1 MYSLFSVLRFLV
13 TLVFLCVFSAG
24 ISSFSLIA
32 QTTASSDLS
41 ARISEIEI
49 KGTSEL
55 ESSQIMFLIES
66 QVGNTLDRRTIRKDI
81 HSIYQMK
88 LFEDVRAEVEE
99 QDTAASGAKGYL
111 LRYVVEERPRLSE
124 VKLEGVLLVER
135 TEIEEKMTLLQYD
148 PYDPE
153 KIAVNEQIILEH
165 YRSEG
170 YPRVRVNSRIETV
183 DTDLEN
189 EGEKFRVVFELDEK
203 PRVYLTD
210 IYVSGTKFYSE
221 LDIKRFIMSSEIDC
235 VSWANQSGLFREEMI
250 NQDLSLITQHYLKKG
265 YIKVFVDKPEVTLI
279 HNPDYS
285 RVDVRLNIYEGDQYF
300 TGNIEVSG
308 DILGEKEKLI
318 EDLLLEEGEIYNP
331 YFQNRDRSGIS
342 EKYHERG
349 YAFVRVIPETKIDE
363 DTKTVDVTFRIVKGE
378 KAYIGRLE
386 IAGNVETRDHV
397 IRREFELQED
407 ELFNGKKL
415 LLSQQNINRLGF
427 FQSGVVLE
435 RSARDQEDNML
446 DILTRLKETQTG
458 TFQAQMGYS
467 DFSGFSGGV
476 TLSKGNLLGTG
487 RTLRLSAQFAEQ
499 SVQQK
504 FDTTLIDPRLFD
516 SQVSGSIFA
525 STSKVQDSTELER
538 GIIIENNY
546 GFSLGMPMY
555 FRDLRFGTQISALD
569 RIFSASGGGDLYKR
583 SVSPSLTYSSVNHPV
598 FPSAGIKT
606 SIRMIQTGTPFG
618 GNIQLR
624 EYRFQYQQ
632 FWALNTD
639 NTFIL
644 MAKGRLGL
652 LQKQG
657 SSPIPSEDRYR
668 LGGIDSIRGH
678 YYYNISGPYG
688 PSEQRNN
695 IAYRVFTDELGYQ
708 QTKTYDSRTEGLN
721 TDELL
726 ELKSGGISERVF
738 NLELLFPLSQDEN
751 SFVRGLLFLDAG
763 NVNAESRQYQ
773 LLGETEPKFFDL
785 RKSAGMGVRVITP
798 MGVLRF
804 EYGSKLDKRPS
815 ETPDRFEFTVSGL
828 F

>member
-1 MYSLFSVLRFLV
+1 MFTLSSVPRILV
-13 TLVFLCVFSAG
+13 TLVFLGVYSLSVFSH
-24 ISSFSLIA
+24 STSA
-32 QTTASSDLS
+32 QTTGSAGLS
-41 ARISEIEI
+41 ASIAEIEI

-66 QVGNTLDRRTIRKDI
+66 QVGDILDRKIIRRDI
-81 HSIYQMK
+81 HAIYKMK
-88 LFEDVRAEVEE
+88 LFEDVQAEVEE
-99 QDTAASGAKGYL
+99 LDEGESGKKSYL
-111 LRYVVEERPRLSE
+111 LRYLVKERPRLAE
-124 VKLEGVLLVER
+124 VKLKGVLLVER
-135 TEIEEKMTLLQYD
+135 TVIEEKMTLLQYD

-153 KIAVNEQIILEH
+153 KIALNEQIILEH

-170 YPRVRVNSRIETV
+170 YPRVSVNSIIETV
-183 DTDLEN
+183 EADAEN
-189 EGEKFRVVFELDEK
+189 AGERFRVIFEMNEA

-210 IYVSGTKFYSE
+210 IYVSGTKYYSE
-221 LDIKRFIMSSEIDC
+221 LEIKRFIMSSEIDC

-250 NQDLSLITQHYLKKG
+250 NQDLSVITQHYLKKG

-285 RVDVRLNIYEGDQYF
+285 RVDVRLNITEGDQYF
-300 TGNIEVSG
+300 IGKIEVSG
-308 DILGEKEKLI
+308 DVLGDQEILK

-331 YFQNRDRSGIS
+331 FLQNRDRSGIS
-342 EKYHERG
+342 EIYHEQG
-349 YAFVRVIPETKIDE
+349 YAFVRVIPETVINEETKI
-363 DTKTVDVTFRIVKGE
+363 VDVNFRVVKGE

-397 IRREFELQED
+397 IRREFEVQEE

-415 LLSQQNINRLGF
+415 LRSQQNINRLGF

-435 RSARDQEDNML
+435 RSPRDQENNML
-446 DILTRLKETQTG
+446 DILARLKETQTG

-476 TLSKGNLLGTG
+476 TISKGNLLGTG
-487 RTLRLSAQFAEQ
+487 RTLRFSAQFAEQ

-504 FDTTLIDPRLFD
+504 FDATLIDPRLFD
-516 SQVSGSIFA
+516 SQVSGSIF
-525 STSKVQDSTELER
+525 SSRSKLGDSTEFER
-538 GIIIENNY
+538 GIITENNY
-546 GFSLGMPMY
+546 GFSLGMPLY

-569 RIFSASGGGDLYKR
+569 RLFSGSDTDLFKR
-583 SVSPSLTYSSVNHPV
+583 SVSPSLTYNTVNHPV

-618 GNIQLR
+618 GNIRLR
-624 EYRFQYQQ
+624 EYQLQYQQ

-652 LQKQG
+652 LQEQG

-668 LGGIDSIRGH
+668 LGGIDSVRGH

-688 PSEQRNN
+688 SSEQRNN
-695 IAYRVFTDELGYQ
+695 IAYRVITDELGYQ
-708 QTKTYDSRTEGLN
+708 QTKTYDSRTVGLN
-721 TDELL
+721 SSELQ

-751 SFVRGLLFLDAG
+751 SFVRGVLFMDAG

-773 LLGETEPKFFDL
+773 LLDETEPEFFDM
-785 RKSAGMGVRVITP
+785 RKSAGFGVRVITP

>member
-1 MYSLFSVLRFLV
+1 MYNLSSVPRILV
-13 TLVFLCVFSAG
+13 TLVFLGVLSLSIFSRFTSAKTTGSAG
-24 ISSFSLIA
+24 LSTSIA
-32 QTTASSDLS
+32 
-41 ARISEIEI
+41 EIEI

-66 QVGNTLDRRTIRKDI
+66 QVGNALDRKIIRRDI
-81 HSIYQMK
+81 HAIYKMK
-88 LFEDVRAEVEE
+88 LFEDVQVEVEE
-99 QDTAASGAKGYL
+99 LDEGESGKKSYL
-111 LRYVVEERPRLSE
+111 LRYLVKERPRLAE
-124 VKLEGVLLVER
+124 VKLKGVLLVER

-153 KIAVNEQIILEH
+153 KIALNEQIILEH

-170 YPRVRVNSRIETV
+170 YPRVSVNSIIETV
-183 DTDLEN
+183 DADAEN
-189 EGEKFRVVFELDEK
+189 AGERFRVIFEMNEA

-210 IYVSGTKFYSE
+210 IYVSGTKYYSE

-250 NQDLSLITQHYLKKG
+250 NQDLSVITQHYLKKG

-285 RVDVRLNIYEGDQYF
+285 RVDVRLNISEGDQYF
-300 TGNIEVSG
+300 IGKIEVSG
-308 DILGEKEKLI
+308 DVLGDQEILK

-331 YFQNRDRSGIS
+331 FLQNRDRSGIS
-342 EKYHERG
+342 EIYHEQG
-349 YAFVRVIPETKIDE
+349 YAFVRVIPETVINEKTKI
-363 DTKTVDVTFRIVKGE
+363 VDVTFRVVKGE

-397 IRREFELQED
+397 IRREFEVQEE

-415 LLSQQNINRLGF
+415 LRSQQNINRLGF

-435 RSARDQEDNML
+435 RSPRDQENNML
-446 DILTRLKETQTG
+446 DILARLKETQTG
-458 TFQAQMGYS
+458 TFQAQLGYS

-476 TLSKGNLLGTG
+476 TISKGNLLGTG
-487 RTLRLSAQFAEQ
+487 RTLRFSAQFAEQ

-504 FDTTLIDPRLFD
+504 FDATLIDPRLFD
-516 SQVSGSIFA
+516 SQVSGSIF
-525 STSKVQDSTELER
+525 SSRSKLEDSTELER
-538 GIIIENNY
+538 GIITENNY
-546 GFSLGMPMY
+546 GFSLGMPLY
-555 FRDLRFGTQISALD
+555 FRDLRFSTQISALD
-569 RIFSASGGGDLYKR
+569 RLFSVSDTDLFKR
-583 SVSPSLTYSSVNHPV
+583 SVSPSLTYNTVNHPV

-618 GNIQLR
+618 GNIRLR
-624 EYRFQYQQ
+624 EYQLQYQQ
-632 FWALNTD
+632 FWALNKD

-652 LQKQG
+652 LQEQG

-668 LGGIDSIRGH
+668 LGGIDSVRGH
-678 YYYNISGPYG
+678 NYFNISGPYG
-688 PSEQRNN
+688 SIEQRNN
-695 IAYRVFTDELGYQ
+695 IAYRVITDELGYQ
-708 QTKTYDSRTEGLN
+708 QTKTYDSRTVGLN
-721 TDELL
+721 SSELQ
-726 ELKSGGISERVF
+726 ELKSGGISERLF

-751 SFVRGLLFLDAG
+751 SFVRGVLFMDAG

-773 LLGETEPKFFDL
+773 LLGETEPEFFDL
-785 RKSAGMGVRVITP
+785 RKSAGFGVRVITP

-804 EYGSKLDKRPS
+804 EHGSKLDKRPS

>member
-1 MYSLFSVLRFLV
+1 M
-13 TLVFLCVFSAG
+13 SA
-24 ISSFSLIA
+24 SIA
-32 QTTASSDLS
+32 
-41 ARISEIEI
+41 EIEI

-66 QVGNTLDRRTIRKDI
+66 QVGDILDRKIIRRDI
-81 HSIYQMK
+81 HAIYKMK
-88 LFEDVRAEVEE
+88 LFEDVQAEVEE
-99 QDTAASGAKGYL
+99 LNEGESGIKSYL
-111 LRYVVEERPRLSE
+111 LRYLVKERPRLAE
-124 VKLEGVLLVER
+124 VKLKGVLLVER
-135 TEIEEKMTLLQYD
+135 TVIEEQMTLLQYD

-153 KIAVNEQIILEH
+153 KIELNEQIILEH

-170 YPRVRVNSRIETV
+170 YPRVSVNSIIETV
-183 DTDLEN
+183 EADADN
-189 EGEKFRVVFELDEK
+189 AGERFRVIFEMNEA

-210 IYVSGTKFYSE
+210 IYVSGTKYYSE
-221 LDIKRFIMSSEIDC
+221 LEIKRFILSSEIDC

-250 NQDLSLITQHYLKKG
+250 NQDLSVITQHYLKKG

-285 RVDVRLNIYEGDQYF
+285 RVDVRLDITEGDQYF
-300 TGNIEVSG
+300 IGKIKVSG
-308 DILGEKEKLI
+308 DVLGDQEMLK

-331 YFQNRDRSGIS
+331 FLQNRDRSGIS
-342 EKYHERG
+342 EIYHEQG
-349 YAFVRVIPETKIDE
+349 YAFVRVIPETVINEETKI
-363 DTKTVDVTFRIVKGE
+363 VDVTFRVVKGE

-397 IRREFELQED
+397 IRREFEVQEE

-415 LLSQQNINRLGF
+415 LRSQQNINRLGF
-427 FQSGVVLE
+427 FQSGVLLE
-435 RSARDQEDNML
+435 RSPRDQENNML
-446 DILTRLKETQTG
+446 DILARLKETQTG
-458 TFQAQMGYS
+458 TFQAQLGYS

-476 TLSKGNLLGTG
+476 TISKGNLLGTG
-487 RTLRLSAQFAEQ
+487 RTLRFSAQFAEQ

-504 FDTTLIDPRLFD
+504 FDATLIDPRLFD
-516 SQVSGSIFA
+516 SQVSGSIF
-525 STSKVQDSTELER
+525 TSRSKLGDSTEFER
-538 GIIIENNY
+538 GIITENNY
-546 GFSLGMPMY
+546 GFSLGMPLY

-569 RIFSASGGGDLYKR
+569 RLFSASDTDLFKR
-583 SVSPSLTYSSVNHPV
+583 SVSPSLTYNTVNHPV

-618 GNIQLR
+618 GNIRLR
-624 EYRFQYQQ
+624 EYQLQYQQ

-652 LQKQG
+652 LQEQG

-668 LGGIDSIRGH
+668 LGGIDSVRGH
-678 YYYNISGPYG
+678 NYFNISGPYG
-688 PSEQRNN
+688 SIEQRNN
-695 IAYRVFTDELGYQ
+695 IAYRVITDELGYQ
-708 QTKTYDSRTEGLN
+708 QTKTYDSRTVGLN
-721 TDELL
+721 SSELQ

-751 SFVRGLLFLDAG
+751 SFVRGVLFMDAG

-773 LLGETEPKFFDL
+773 LLDETEPEFFDM
-785 RKSAGMGVRVITP
+785 RKSAGFGVRVITP

-804 EYGSKLDKRPS
+804 EHGSKLDKRPS

>member
-1 MYSLFSVLRFLV
+1 
-13 TLVFLCVFSAG
+13 
-24 ISSFSLIA
+24 
-32 QTTASSDLS
+32 
-41 ARISEIEI
+41 
-49 KGTSEL
+49 
-55 ESSQIMFLIES
+55 
-66 QVGNTLDRRTIRKDI
+66 KDI

-632 FWALNTD
+632 FWALNMD

-773 LLGETEPKFFDL
+773 QLGETEPKFFDL

>member
-1 MYSLFSVLRFLV
+1 MYTLSSVPRILV
-13 TLVFLCVFSAG
+13 TLVFLGVLSLSVFSRFT
-24 ISSFSLIA
+24 SA
-32 QTTASSDLS
+32 QTTGSAGLS
-41 ARISEIEI
+41 ARIAEIEI

-66 QVGNTLDRRTIRKDI
+66 QVGNVLDRKIIRRDI
-81 HSIYQMK
+81 HAIYKMK
-88 LFEDVRAEVEE
+88 LFEDVQAEVEE
-99 QDTAASGAKGYL
+99 LDEGESGEKSYL
-111 LRYVVEERPRLSE
+111 LRYLVKERPRLAE
-124 VKLEGVLLVER
+124 VKLKGVLLVER
-135 TEIEEKMTLLQYD
+135 TVIEENMTLLQYD

-153 KIAVNEQIILEH
+153 KIALNEQIILEH

-170 YPRVRVNSRIETV
+170 YPRVSVNSIIETV
-183 DTDLEN
+183 EADAEN
-189 EGEKFRVVFELDEK
+189 AGERFRVIFEMNEA

-210 IYVSGTKFYSE
+210 IYVSGTKYYSE
-221 LDIKRFIMSSEIDC
+221 LEIKRFIMSSEIDC

-250 NQDLSLITQHYLKKG
+250 NQDLSVITQHYLKKG

-285 RVDVRLNIYEGDQYF
+285 RVDVRLNISEGDQYF
-300 TGNIEVSG
+300 IGKIEVSG
-308 DILGEKEKLI
+308 DVLGDQEMLK

-331 YFQNRDRSGIS
+331 FLQNRDRSGIS
-342 EKYHERG
+342 EIYHEQG
-349 YAFVRVIPETKIDE
+349 YAFVRVIPETVINEETKI
-363 DTKTVDVTFRIVKGE
+363 VDVNFRVVKGE

-397 IRREFELQED
+397 IRREFEVQEG

-415 LLSQQNINRLGF
+415 LRSQQNINRLGF
-427 FQSGVVLE
+427 FQSGVLLE
-435 RSARDQEDNML
+435 RSPRDQENNML
-446 DILTRLKETQTG
+446 DILARLKETQTG
-458 TFQAQMGYS
+458 TFQAQLGYS

-476 TLSKGNLLGTG
+476 TISKGNLLGTG
-487 RTLRLSAQFAEQ
+487 RTLRFSAQFAEQ

-504 FDTTLIDPRLFD
+504 FDATLIDPRLFD
-516 SQVSGSIFA
+516 SQVSGSIF
-525 STSKVQDSTELER
+525 TSRSKLGDSTEFER
-538 GIIIENNY
+538 GIITENNY
-546 GFSLGMPMY
+546 GFSLGMPLY

-569 RIFSASGGGDLYKR
+569 RLFSGSDTDLFKR
-583 SVSPSLTYSSVNHPV
+583 SVSPSLTYNTVNHPV

-618 GNIQLR
+618 GNIRLR
-624 EYRFQYQQ
+624 EYQLQYQQ

-652 LQKQG
+652 LQEQG

-668 LGGIDSIRGH
+668 LGGIDSVRGH
-678 YYYNISGPYG
+678 NYYNISGPYG
-688 PSEQRNN
+688 SSEQRNN
-695 IAYRVFTDELGYQ
+695 IAYRVITDELGYQ
-708 QTKTYDSRTEGLN
+708 QTKTYDSRTVGLN
-721 TDELL
+721 SSELQ

-751 SFVRGLLFLDAG
+751 SFVRGVLFMDAG

-773 LLGETEPKFFDL
+773 LLDETEPEFFDL
-785 RKSAGMGVRVITP
+785 RKSAGFGVRVITP

>member
-1 MYSLFSVLRFLV
+1 
-13 TLVFLCVFSAG
+13 
-24 ISSFSLIA
+24 
-32 QTTASSDLS
+32 
-41 ARISEIEI
+41 
-49 KGTSEL
+49 
-55 ESSQIMFLIES
+55 
-66 QVGNTLDRRTIRKDI
+66 
-81 HSIYQMK
+81 
-88 LFEDVRAEVEE
+88 
-99 QDTAASGAKGYL
+99 
-111 LRYVVEERPRLSE
+111 
-124 VKLEGVLLVER
+124 
-135 TEIEEKMTLLQYD
+135 
-148 PYDPE
+148 
-153 KIAVNEQIILEH
+153 
-165 YRSEG
+165 
-170 YPRVRVNSRIETV
+170 
-183 DTDLEN
+183 
-189 EGEKFRVVFELDEK
+189 
-203 PRVYLTD
+203 
-210 IYVSGTKFYSE
+210 
-221 LDIKRFIMSSEIDC
+221 
-235 VSWANQSGLFREEMI
+235 
-250 NQDLSLITQHYLKKG
+250 
-265 YIKVFVDKPEVTLI
+265 
-279 HNPDYS
+279 
-285 RVDVRLNIYEGDQYF
+285 
-300 TGNIEVSG
+300 
-308 DILGEKEKLI
+308 
-318 EDLLLEEGEIYNP
+318 
-331 YFQNRDRSGIS
+331 
-342 EKYHERG
+342 
-349 YAFVRVIPETKIDE
+349 
-363 DTKTVDVTFRIVKGE
+363 
-378 KAYIGRLE
+378 
-386 IAGNVETRDHV
+386 
-397 IRREFELQED
+397 
-407 ELFNGKKL
+407 
-415 LLSQQNINRLGF
+415 
-427 FQSGVVLE
+427 VLE

-763 NVNAESRQYQ
+763 NMNAESRQYQ

>member
-1 MYSLFSVLRFLV
+1 MYTLSSVPRILV
-13 TLVFLCVFSAG
+13 TLVFLGVLSLSVFSRFT
-24 ISSFSLIA
+24 SA
-32 QTTASSDLS
+32 QTTGSAGLS
-41 ARISEIEI
+41 ASIAEIEI

-66 QVGNTLDRRTIRKDI
+66 QVGNVLDRKIIRRDI
-81 HSIYQMK
+81 HAIYKMK
-88 LFEDVRAEVEE
+88 LFEDVQAEVEE
-99 QDTAASGAKGYL
+99 LDEGESGEKSYL
-111 LRYVVEERPRLSE
+111 LRYLVKERPRLAE
-124 VKLEGVLLVER
+124 VKLKGVLLVER

-153 KIAVNEQIILEH
+153 KIALNEQIILEH

-170 YPRVRVNSRIETV
+170 YPRVSVNSIIETV
-183 DTDLEN
+183 EADAEN
-189 EGEKFRVVFELDEK
+189 AGERFRVIFEMNEA

-210 IYVSGTKFYSE
+210 IYVSGTKYYSE
-221 LDIKRFIMSSEIDC
+221 LEIKRFIMSSEIDC

-250 NQDLSLITQHYLKKG
+250 NQDLSVITQHYLKKG

-285 RVDVRLNIYEGDQYF
+285 RVDVRLNISEGDQYF
-300 TGNIEVSG
+300 IGKIDVSG
-308 DILGEKEKLI
+308 DVLGDQEILK

-331 YFQNRDRSGIS
+331 FLQNRDRSGIS
-342 EKYHERG
+342 EIYHEQG
-349 YAFVRVIPETKIDE
+349 YAFVRVIPETVINEETKI
-363 DTKTVDVTFRIVKGE
+363 VDVNFRVVKGE

-397 IRREFELQED
+397 IRREFEVQEE

-415 LLSQQNINRLGF
+415 LRSQQNINRLGF

-435 RSARDQEDNML
+435 RSPRDQENNML
-446 DILTRLKETQTG
+446 DILARLKETQTG
-458 TFQAQMGYS
+458 TFQAQLGYS

-476 TLSKGNLLGTG
+476 TISKGNLLGTG
-487 RTLRLSAQFAEQ
+487 RTLRFSAQFAEQ

-504 FDTTLIDPRLFD
+504 FDATLIDPRLFD
-516 SQVSGSIFA
+516 SQVSGSIF
-525 STSKVQDSTELER
+525 TSRSKLGDSTEFER
-538 GIIIENNY
+538 GIITENNY
-546 GFSLGMPMY
+546 GFSLGMPLY

-569 RIFSASGGGDLYKR
+569 RLFSASDADLFKR
-583 SVSPSLTYSSVNHPV
+583 SVSPSLTYNTVNHPV

-618 GNIQLR
+618 GNIRLR
-624 EYRFQYQQ
+624 EYQLQYQQ

-652 LQKQG
+652 LQEQG

-678 YYYNISGPYG
+678 NYYNISGPYG
-688 PSEQRNN
+688 SSEQRNN
-695 IAYRVFTDELGYQ
+695 IAYRVITDELGYQ
-708 QTKTYDSRTEGLN
+708 QTKTYDSRTVGLN
-721 TDELL
+721 SSELQ

-751 SFVRGLLFLDAG
+751 SFVRGVLFMDAG

-773 LLGETEPKFFDL
+773 LLDETEPEFFDL
-785 RKSAGMGVRVITP
+785 RKSAGFGVRVITP

>member
-66 QVGNTLDRRTIRKDI
+66 QVGDTLDRKTIRKDI

-318 EDLLLEEGEIYNP
+318 DDLLLEEGEIYNP

-435 RSARDQEDNML
+435 RTARDQEDNML

-569 RIFSASGGGDLYKR
+569 RIFSASGGDLYKR

-632 FWALNTD
+632 FWALNMD

-763 NVNAESRQYQ
+763 NMNAESRQYQ

>member
-1 MYSLFSVLRFLV
+1 MYTLSSVFRILV
-13 TLVFLCVFSAG
+13 TFVFLSVFF
-24 ISSFSLIA
+24 SSFVPLSTIA
-32 QTTASSDLS
+32 QTTGSAGLS
-41 ARISEIEI
+41 ARIAEIEI
-49 KGTSEL
+49 KGTTEL

-66 QVGNTLDRRTIRKDI
+66 QVGDVLDRKIIRRDI
-81 HSIYQMK
+81 HTIYKMK
-88 LFEDVRAEVEE
+88 LYEDVQAEVKELDE
-99 QDTAASGAKGYL
+99 SETGEKGYL
-111 LRYVVEERPRLSE
+111 LRYRVMERPRLVE

-135 TEIEEKMTLLQYD
+135 TEIEEKMTLLQFD

-153 KIAVNEQIILEH
+153 KIALNEQIILEH

-170 YPRVRVNSRIETV
+170 YPRVRVNSIIEAVEV
-183 DTDLEN
+183 DPQN
-189 EGEKFRVVFELDEK
+189 PGERFRVVFEMDET

-210 IYVSGTKFYSE
+210 IYVSGTKYYSE
-221 LDIKRFIMSSEIDC
+221 LDIKRFILSSEIDC

-250 NQDLSLITQHYLKKG
+250 NQDLSMITQHYLRKG
-265 YIKVFVDKPEVTLI
+265 YIKVFIDKPEVTLI

-285 RVDVRLNIYEGDQYF
+285 RVDVRMNITEGDQYY
-300 TGNIEVSG
+300 TGQIELSG
-308 DILGEKEKLI
+308 GVLGEAEKLK
-318 EDLLLEEGEIYNP
+318 ENLLLEEGEIYNP
-331 YFQNRDRSGIS
+331 FLQNRDRSGIS
-342 EKYHERG
+342 EIYHEQG
-349 YAFVRVIPETKIDE
+349 YAFVRVISETVIDEETK
-363 DTKTVDVTFRIVKGE
+363 KVDVTFRIVKGE

-397 IRREFELQED
+397 IRREFEVQED

-415 LLSQQNINRLGF
+415 LQSQQNMSRLGF

-435 RSARDQEDNML
+435 RSPREQENNVL
-446 DILTRLKETQTG
+446 DILARLKETQTG

-476 TLSKGNLLGTG
+476 TISKGNLLGTG
-487 RTLRLSAQFAEQ
+487 RTLRFSAQFAEQ

-504 FDTTLIDPRLFD
+504 FDATLIDPRLFD
-516 SQVSGSIFA
+516 SQVSGSIF
-525 STSKVQDSTELER
+525 SSRSKIQDSTEFER
-538 GIIIENNY
+538 GVITENNY
-546 GFSLGMPMY
+546 GFSLGMPLY

-569 RIFSASGGGDLYKR
+569 RLFSDSDTDLFKR
-583 SVSPSLTYSSVNHPV
+583 SVSPSLTYNTVNHPV

-624 EYRFQYQQ
+624 EYQFQYQQ
-632 FWALNTD
+632 FWALNMD

-652 LQKQG
+652 LQEQG

-668 LGGIDSIRGH
+668 LGGIDSVRGH

-688 PSEQRNN
+688 SSEQRNN
-695 IAYRVFTDELGYQ
+695 VAYRVITDELGYQ
-708 QTKTYDSRTEGLN
+708 QTKTYDSRTVGLN
-721 TDELL
+721 SSELQ

-763 NVNAESRQYQ
+763 NVNVESRQYQ
-773 LLGETEPKFFDL
+773 LLGETEPGFFDL
-785 RKSAGMGVRVITP
+785 RKSGGLGVRVITP

>member
-1 MYSLFSVLRFLV
+1 MYTLSSVPRILV
-13 TLVFLCVFSAG
+13 TLVFLAVLSLSVFSRFT
-24 ISSFSLIA
+24 SA
-32 QTTASSDLS
+32 QTTGSAGLS
-41 ARISEIEI
+41 ASIAEIEI

-66 QVGNTLDRRTIRKDI
+66 QVGDVLDRKIIRRDI
-81 HSIYQMK
+81 HAIYKMK
-88 LFEDVRAEVEE
+88 LFEDVQAEVEE
-99 QDTAASGAKGYL
+99 LDEGESGKKSYL
-111 LRYVVEERPRLSE
+111 LRYLVKERPRLAE
-124 VKLEGVLLVER
+124 VKLKGVLLVER
-135 TEIEEKMTLLQYD
+135 TVIEEQMTLLQYD

-153 KIAVNEQIILEH
+153 KIALNEQIILEH

-170 YPRVRVNSRIETV
+170 YPRVSVNSIIETV
-183 DTDLEN
+183 EADADN
-189 EGEKFRVVFELDEK
+189 AGERFRVVFEMNEA

-210 IYVSGTKFYSE
+210 IYVSGTKYYSE
-221 LDIKRFIMSSEIDC
+221 LEIKRFILSSEIDC

-250 NQDLSLITQHYLKKG
+250 NQDLSVITQHYLKKG

-285 RVDVRLNIYEGDQYF
+285 RVDVRLNITEGDQYF
-300 TGNIEVSG
+300 IGKIEVSG
-308 DILGEKEKLI
+308 DVLGDQEILK

-331 YFQNRDRSGIS
+331 FLQNRDRSGIS
-342 EKYHERG
+342 EIYHEQG
-349 YAFVRVIPETKIDE
+349 YAFVRVIPETVINEETKI
-363 DTKTVDVTFRIVKGE
+363 VDVTFRVVKGE

-397 IRREFELQED
+397 IRREFEVQEE

-415 LLSQQNINRLGF
+415 LRSQQNINRLGF
-427 FQSGVVLE
+427 FQSGVLLE
-435 RSARDQEDNML
+435 RSPRDQENNML
-446 DILTRLKETQTG
+446 DILARLKETQTG

-476 TLSKGNLLGTG
+476 TISKGNLLGTG
-487 RTLRLSAQFAEQ
+487 RTLRFSAQFAEQ

-504 FDTTLIDPRLFD
+504 FDATLIDPRLFD
-516 SQVSGSIFA
+516 SQVSGSIF
-525 STSKVQDSTELER
+525 SSRSKLEDSTEFER
-538 GIIIENNY
+538 GIITENNY
-546 GFSLGMPMY
+546 GFSLGMPLY

-569 RIFSASGGGDLYKR
+569 RLFSGSDTDLFKR
-583 SVSPSLTYSSVNHPV
+583 SVSPSLTYNTVNHPV

-618 GNIQLR
+618 GNIRLR
-624 EYRFQYQQ
+624 EYQLQYQQ
-632 FWALNTD
+632 FWALNKD

-652 LQKQG
+652 LQEQG

-668 LGGIDSIRGH
+668 LGGIDSVRGH
-678 YYYNISGPYG
+678 NYFNISGPYG
-688 PSEQRNN
+688 SIEQRNN
-695 IAYRVFTDELGYQ
+695 IAYRVITDELGYQ
-708 QTKTYDSRTEGLN
+708 QTRTYDSRTVGLN
-721 TDELL
+721 SSELQ
-726 ELKSGGISERVF
+726 ELKSGGISERLF

-751 SFVRGLLFLDAG
+751 SFVRGVLFMDAG

-773 LLGETEPKFFDL
+773 LLDETEPEFFDL
-785 RKSAGMGVRVITP
+785 RKSAGFGVRVITP

>member
-1 MYSLFSVLRFLV
+1 MYTLSSVPRILV
-13 TLVFLCVFSAG
+13 TLVFLAVLSLSVFSRFT
-24 ISSFSLIA
+24 SA
-32 QTTASSDLS
+32 QTTGSAGLS
-41 ARISEIEI
+41 ARIAEIEI

-66 QVGNTLDRRTIRKDI
+66 QVGNVLDRKIIRRDI
-81 HSIYQMK
+81 HAIYKMK
-88 LFEDVRAEVEE
+88 LFEDVQAEVEE
-99 QDTAASGAKGYL
+99 LDEGESGEKSYL
-111 LRYVVEERPRLSE
+111 LRYLVKERPRLAE
-124 VKLEGVLLVER
+124 VKLKGVLLVER
-135 TEIEEKMTLLQYD
+135 TVIEEKMTLLQYD

-153 KIAVNEQIILEH
+153 KIALNEQIILEH

-170 YPRVRVNSRIETV
+170 YPRVSVNSIIETV
-183 DTDLEN
+183 EADFEN
-189 EGEKFRVVFELDEK
+189 AGERFRVIFEMNEA

-210 IYVSGTKFYSE
+210 IYVSGTKYYSE
-221 LDIKRFIMSSEIDC
+221 LEIKRFIMSSEIDC

-250 NQDLSLITQHYLKKG
+250 NQDLSVITQHYLKKG

-285 RVDVRLNIYEGDQYF
+285 RVDVRLNISEGDQYF
-300 TGNIEVSG
+300 IGKIKVSG
-308 DILGEKEKLI
+308 DVLGDQEMLK

-331 YFQNRDRSGIS
+331 FLQNRDRSGIS
-342 EKYHERG
+342 EIYHEQG
-349 YAFVRVIPETKIDE
+349 YAFVRVIPETVINEETKI
-363 DTKTVDVTFRIVKGE
+363 VDVNFRVVKGE

-397 IRREFELQED
+397 IRREFEVQEE

-415 LLSQQNINRLGF
+415 LRSQQNINRLGF
-427 FQSGVVLE
+427 FQSGVLLE
-435 RSARDQEDNML
+435 RSPRDQENNML
-446 DILTRLKETQTG
+446 DILARLKETQTG
-458 TFQAQMGYS
+458 TFQAQLGYS

-476 TLSKGNLLGTG
+476 TISKGNLLGTG
-487 RTLRLSAQFAEQ
+487 RTLRFSAQFAEQ

-504 FDTTLIDPRLFD
+504 FDATLIDPRLFD
-516 SQVSGSIFA
+516 SQVSGSIF
-525 STSKVQDSTELER
+525 TSRSKLGDSTEFER
-538 GIIIENNY
+538 GIITENNY
-546 GFSLGMPMY
+546 GFSLGMPLY

-569 RIFSASGGGDLYKR
+569 RLFSGSDTDLFKR
-583 SVSPSLTYSSVNHPV
+583 SVSPSLTYNTVNHPV

-618 GNIQLR
+618 GNIRLR
-624 EYRFQYQQ
+624 EYQLQYQQ

-652 LQKQG
+652 LQEQG

-678 YYYNISGPYG
+678 NYYNISGPYG
-688 PSEQRNN
+688 SSEQRNN
-695 IAYRVFTDELGYQ
+695 IAYRVITDELGYQ
-708 QTKTYDSRTEGLN
+708 QTKTYDSRTVGLN
-721 TDELL
+721 SSELQ

-751 SFVRGLLFLDAG
+751 SFVRGVLFMDAG

-773 LLGETEPKFFDL
+773 LLDETEPEFFDL
-785 RKSAGMGVRVITP
+785 RKSAGFGVRVITP

>member
-1 MYSLFSVLRFLV
+1 MYTLSSVPRILV
-13 TLVFLCVFSAG
+13 TLVFLAVLSLSVFSRFT
-24 ISSFSLIA
+24 SA
-32 QTTASSDLS
+32 QTTGSAGLS
-41 ARISEIEI
+41 ASIAEIEI

-66 QVGNTLDRRTIRKDI
+66 QVGNVLDRKIIRRDI
-81 HSIYQMK
+81 HAIYKMK
-88 LFEDVRAEVEE
+88 LFEDVQAEVEE
-99 QDTAASGAKGYL
+99 LDEGESGEKSYL
-111 LRYVVEERPRLSE
+111 LRYLVKERPRLAE
-124 VKLEGVLLVER
+124 VKLKGVLLVER
-135 TEIEEKMTLLQYD
+135 TVIEEKMTLLQYD

-153 KIAVNEQIILEH
+153 KIALNEQIILEH

-170 YPRVRVNSRIETV
+170 YPRVSVNSIIETV
-183 DTDLEN
+183 EADAEN
-189 EGEKFRVVFELDEK
+189 AGERFRVIFEMNEA

-210 IYVSGTKFYSE
+210 IYVSGTKYYSE
-221 LDIKRFIMSSEIDC
+221 LEIKRFIMSSEIDC

-250 NQDLSLITQHYLKKG
+250 NQDLSVITQHYLKKG

-285 RVDVRLNIYEGDQYF
+285 RVDVRLDISEGDQYF
-300 TGNIEVSG
+300 IGKIEVSG
-308 DILGEKEKLI
+308 DVLGDQEMLK

-331 YFQNRDRSGIS
+331 FLQNRDRSGIS
-342 EKYHERG
+342 EIYHEQG
-349 YAFVRVIPETKIDE
+349 YAFVRVIPETVINEETKI
-363 DTKTVDVTFRIVKGE
+363 VDVNFRVVKGE

-397 IRREFELQED
+397 IRREFEVQEE

-415 LLSQQNINRLGF
+415 LRSQQNINRLGF
-427 FQSGVVLE
+427 FQSGVLLE
-435 RSARDQEDNML
+435 RSPRDQENNML
-446 DILTRLKETQTG
+446 DILARLKETQTG
-458 TFQAQMGYS
+458 TFQAQLGYS

-476 TLSKGNLLGTG
+476 TISKGNLLGTG
-487 RTLRLSAQFAEQ
+487 RTLRFSAQFAEQ

-504 FDTTLIDPRLFD
+504 FDATLIDPRLFD
-516 SQVSGSIFA
+516 SQVSGSIF
-525 STSKVQDSTELER
+525 SSRSKLEDSTEFER
-538 GIIIENNY
+538 GLITENNY
-546 GFSLGMPMY
+546 GFSLGTPLY

-569 RIFSASGGGDLYKR
+569 RLFSASDTDLFKR
-583 SVSPSLTYSSVNHPV
+583 SVSPSLTYNTVNHPV

-618 GNIQLR
+618 GNIRLR
-624 EYRFQYQQ
+624 EYQLQYQQ

-652 LQKQG
+652 LQEQG

-668 LGGIDSIRGH
+668 LGGIDSVRGH
-678 YYYNISGPYG
+678 NYYNISGPYG
-688 PSEQRNN
+688 SSEQRNN
-695 IAYRVFTDELGYQ
+695 IAYRVITDELGYQ
-708 QTKTYDSRTEGLN
+708 QTKTYDSRTVGLN
-721 TDELL
+721 SSELQ

-751 SFVRGLLFLDAG
+751 SFVRGVLFMDAG

-773 LLGETEPKFFDL
+773 LLDETEPEFFDL
-785 RKSAGMGVRVITP
+785 RKSAGFGVRVITP

>member
-300 TGNIEVSG
+300 TGIIEVSG
-308 DILGEKEKLI
+308 DVLGEKEKLI

-569 RIFSASGGGDLYKR
+569 RIFSPSGGNLYKR

>member
-1 MYSLFSVLRFLV
+1 M
-13 TLVFLCVFSAG
+13 SA
-24 ISSFSLIA
+24 SIA
-32 QTTASSDLS
+32 
-41 ARISEIEI
+41 EIEI

-66 QVGNTLDRRTIRKDI
+66 QVGDILDRKIIRRDI
-81 HSIYQMK
+81 HAIYKMK
-88 LFEDVRAEVEE
+88 LFEDVQAEVEE
-99 QDTAASGAKGYL
+99 LDEGESGIKSYL
-111 LRYVVEERPRLSE
+111 LRYLVKERPRLAE
-124 VKLEGVLLVER
+124 VKLKGVLLVER
-135 TEIEEKMTLLQYD
+135 TVIEEKMTLLQYD

-153 KIAVNEQIILEH
+153 KIALNEQIILEH

-170 YPRVRVNSRIETV
+170 YPRVSVNSIIETV
-183 DTDLEN
+183 EADAVN
-189 EGEKFRVVFELDEK
+189 AGERFRVIFEMNEA

-210 IYVSGTKFYSE
+210 IYVSGTKYYSE
-221 LDIKRFIMSSEIDC
+221 LEIKRFIMSSEIDC

-250 NQDLSLITQHYLKKG
+250 NQDLSVITQHYLKKG

-285 RVDVRLNIYEGDQYF
+285 RVDVRLNITEGDQYF
-300 TGNIEVSG
+300 IGKIEVSG
-308 DILGEKEKLI
+308 DVLGDQEILK

-331 YFQNRDRSGIS
+331 FLQNRDRSGIS
-342 EKYHERG
+342 EIYHEQG
-349 YAFVRVIPETKIDE
+349 YAFVRVIPETVINEETKI
-363 DTKTVDVTFRIVKGE
+363 VDVTFRVVKGE

-397 IRREFELQED
+397 IRREFEVQEE

-415 LLSQQNINRLGF
+415 LRSQQNINRLGF
-427 FQSGVVLE
+427 FQSGVLLE
-435 RSARDQEDNML
+435 RSPRDQENNML
-446 DILTRLKETQTG
+446 DILARLKETQTG

-476 TLSKGNLLGTG
+476 TISKGNLLGTG
-487 RTLRLSAQFAEQ
+487 RTLRFSAQFAEQ

-504 FDTTLIDPRLFD
+504 FDATLIDPRLFD
-516 SQVSGSIFA
+516 SQVSGSIF
-525 STSKVQDSTELER
+525 SSRSKLEDSTEFER
-538 GIIIENNY
+538 GIITENNY
-546 GFSLGMPMY
+546 GFSLGTPLY

-569 RIFSASGGGDLYKR
+569 RLFSGSDTDLFKR
-583 SVSPSLTYSSVNHPV
+583 SVSPSLTYNTVNHPV
-598 FPSAGIKT
+598 FPSAGIKS

-618 GNIQLR
+618 GNIRLR
-624 EYRFQYQQ
+624 EYQLQYQQ

-652 LQKQG
+652 LQEQG

-668 LGGIDSIRGH
+668 LGGIDSVRGH
-678 YYYNISGPYG
+678 NYFNISGPYG
-688 PSEQRNN
+688 SIEQRNN
-695 IAYRVFTDELGYQ
+695 IAYRVITDELGYQ
-708 QTKTYDSRTEGLN
+708 QTRTYDSRTVGLN
-721 TDELL
+721 SSELQ
-726 ELKSGGISERVF
+726 ELKSGGISERLF

-751 SFVRGLLFLDAG
+751 SFVRGVLFMDAG

-773 LLGETEPKFFDL
+773 LLDETEPEFFDL
-785 RKSAGMGVRVITP
+785 RKSAGFGVRVITP

>member
-1 MYSLFSVLRFLV
+1 MYTLSSVPRILV
-13 TLVFLCVFSAG
+13 TLVFLAVLSLSVFSRFT
-24 ISSFSLIA
+24 SA
-32 QTTASSDLS
+32 QTTGSAGLS
-41 ARISEIEI
+41 ASIAEIEI

-66 QVGNTLDRRTIRKDI
+66 QVGNVLDRKIIRRDI
-81 HSIYQMK
+81 HAIYKMK
-88 LFEDVRAEVEE
+88 LFEDVQAEVEE
-99 QDTAASGAKGYL
+99 LDEGESGKKSYL
-111 LRYVVEERPRLSE
+111 LRYLVKERPRLAE
-124 VKLEGVLLVER
+124 VKLKGVLLVER
-135 TEIEEKMTLLQYD
+135 TVIEEKMTLLQYD

-153 KIAVNEQIILEH
+153 KIALNEQIILEH

-170 YPRVRVNSRIETV
+170 YPRVSVNSIIETV
-183 DTDLEN
+183 EADAEN
-189 EGEKFRVVFELDEK
+189 AGERFRVIFEMNEA

-210 IYVSGTKFYSE
+210 IYVSGTKYYSE
-221 LDIKRFIMSSEIDC
+221 LEIKRFIMSSEIDC

-250 NQDLSLITQHYLKKG
+250 NQDLSVITQHYLKKG

-285 RVDVRLNIYEGDQYF
+285 RVDVRLDISEGDQYF
-300 TGNIEVSG
+300 IGKIEVSG
-308 DILGEKEKLI
+308 DVLGDQEMLK

-331 YFQNRDRSGIS
+331 FLQNRDRSGIS
-342 EKYHERG
+342 EIYHEQG
-349 YAFVRVIPETKIDE
+349 YAFVRVIPETVINEETKI
-363 DTKTVDVTFRIVKGE
+363 VDVNFRVVKGE

-397 IRREFELQED
+397 IRREFEVQEE

-415 LLSQQNINRLGF
+415 LRSQQNINRLGF
-427 FQSGVVLE
+427 FQSGVLLE
-435 RSARDQEDNML
+435 RSPRDQENNML
-446 DILTRLKETQTG
+446 DILARLKETQTG

-476 TLSKGNLLGTG
+476 TISKGNLLGTG
-487 RTLRLSAQFAEQ
+487 RTLRFSAQFAEQ

-504 FDTTLIDPRLFD
+504 FDATLIDPRLFD
-516 SQVSGSIFA
+516 SQVSGSIF
-525 STSKVQDSTELER
+525 SSRSKLEDSTEFER
-538 GIIIENNY
+538 GIITENNY
-546 GFSLGMPMY
+546 GFSLGMPLY
-555 FRDLRFGTQISALD
+555 FRDLRFSTQISALD
-569 RIFSASGGGDLYKR
+569 RLFSGSDTDLFKR
-583 SVSPSLTYSSVNHPV
+583 SVSPSLTYNTVNHPV

-618 GNIQLR
+618 GNIRLR
-624 EYRFQYQQ
+624 EYQLQYQQ

-652 LQKQG
+652 LQEQG

-668 LGGIDSIRGH
+668 LGGIDSVRGH

-688 PSEQRNN
+688 SSEQRNN
-695 IAYRVFTDELGYQ
+695 IAYRVITDELGYQ
-708 QTKTYDSRTEGLN
+708 QTKTYDSRTVGLN
-721 TDELL
+721 SSELQ

-751 SFVRGLLFLDAG
+751 SFVRGVLFMDAG

-773 LLGETEPKFFDL
+773 LLDETEPEFFDL
-785 RKSAGMGVRVITP
+785 RKSAGFGVRVITP

>member
-1 MYSLFSVLRFLV
+1 MFTLSSVPRILV
-13 TLVFLCVFSAG
+13 TLVFLGVYSLSVFSH
-24 ISSFSLIA
+24 STSA
-32 QTTASSDLS
+32 QTTGSAGLS
-41 ARISEIEI
+41 ASIAEIEI

-66 QVGNTLDRRTIRKDI
+66 QVGDILDRKIIRRDI
-81 HSIYQMK
+81 HAIYKMK
-88 LFEDVRAEVEE
+88 LFEDVQAEVEE
-99 QDTAASGAKGYL
+99 LDEGESGKKSYL
-111 LRYVVEERPRLSE
+111 LRYLVKERPRLAE
-124 VKLEGVLLVER
+124 VKLKGVLLVER
-135 TEIEEKMTLLQYD
+135 TVIEEQMTLLQYD

-153 KIAVNEQIILEH
+153 KIELNEQIILEH

-170 YPRVRVNSRIETV
+170 YPRVSVNSIIETV
-183 DTDLEN
+183 EADADN
-189 EGEKFRVVFELDEK
+189 AGERFRVVFEMNEA

-210 IYVSGTKFYSE
+210 IYVSGTKYYSE
-221 LDIKRFIMSSEIDC
+221 LEIKRFILSSEIDC

-250 NQDLSLITQHYLKKG
+250 NQDLSVITQHYLKKG

-285 RVDVRLNIYEGDQYF
+285 RVDVRLNITEGDQYF
-300 TGNIEVSG
+300 IGKIEVSG
-308 DILGEKEKLI
+308 DVLGDQEILK

-331 YFQNRDRSGIS
+331 FLQNRDRSGIS
-342 EKYHERG
+342 EIYHEQG
-349 YAFVRVIPETKIDE
+349 YAFVRVIPETVINEETKI
-363 DTKTVDVTFRIVKGE
+363 VDVTFRVVKGE

-397 IRREFELQED
+397 IRREFEVQEE

-415 LLSQQNINRLGF
+415 LRSQQNINRLGF
-427 FQSGVVLE
+427 FQSGVLLE
-435 RSARDQEDNML
+435 RSPRDQENNML
-446 DILTRLKETQTG
+446 DILARLKETQTG

-476 TLSKGNLLGTG
+476 TISKGNLLGTG
-487 RTLRLSAQFAEQ
+487 RTLRFSAQFAEQ

-504 FDTTLIDPRLFD
+504 FDATLIDPRLFD
-516 SQVSGSIFA
+516 SQVSGSIF
-525 STSKVQDSTELER
+525 SSRSKLEDSTEFER
-538 GIIIENNY
+538 GIITENNY
-546 GFSLGMPMY
+546 GFSLGMPLY
-555 FRDLRFGTQISALD
+555 FRDLRFSTQISALD
-569 RIFSASGGGDLYKR
+569 RLFSVSDTDLFKR
-583 SVSPSLTYSSVNHPV
+583 SVSPSLTYNTVNHPV

-618 GNIQLR
+618 GNIRLR
-624 EYRFQYQQ
+624 EYQLQYQQ

-652 LQKQG
+652 LQEQG

-668 LGGIDSIRGH
+668 LGGIDSVRGH

-688 PSEQRNN
+688 SSEQRNN
-695 IAYRVFTDELGYQ
+695 IAYRVITDELGYQ
-708 QTKTYDSRTEGLN
+708 QTKTYDSRTVGLN
-721 TDELL
+721 SSELQ

-751 SFVRGLLFLDAG
+751 SFVRGVLFMDAG

-773 LLGETEPKFFDL
+773 LLDETEPEFFDL
-785 RKSAGMGVRVITP
+785 RKSAGFGVRVITP

>member
-1 MYSLFSVLRFLV
+1 MYTLSSVPRILV
-13 TLVFLCVFSAG
+13 TLVFLAVLSLSVFSRFT
-24 ISSFSLIA
+24 SA
-32 QTTASSDLS
+32 QTTGSAGLS
-41 ARISEIEI
+41 ASIAEIEI

-66 QVGNTLDRRTIRKDI
+66 QVGDVLDRKIIRRDI
-81 HSIYQMK
+81 HAIYKMK
-88 LFEDVRAEVEE
+88 LFEDVQAEVEE
-99 QDTAASGAKGYL
+99 LDEGESGEKSYL
-111 LRYVVEERPRLSE
+111 LRYLVKERPRLAE
-124 VKLEGVLLVER
+124 VKLKGVLLVER
-135 TEIEEKMTLLQYD
+135 TVIEENMTLLQYD

-153 KIAVNEQIILEH
+153 KIALNEQIILEH

-170 YPRVRVNSRIETV
+170 YPRVSVNSIIETV
-183 DTDLEN
+183 EADAEN
-189 EGEKFRVVFELDEK
+189 AGERFRVIFEMNEA

-210 IYVSGTKFYSE
+210 IYISGTKYYSE
-221 LDIKRFIMSSEIDC
+221 LEIKRFIMSSDIDC

-250 NQDLSLITQHYLKKG
+250 NQDLSVITQHYLKKG

-285 RVDVRLNIYEGDQYF
+285 RVDVRLNISEGDQYF
-300 TGNIEVSG
+300 IGKIEVSG
-308 DILGEKEKLI
+308 DVLGDQEMLK

-331 YFQNRDRSGIS
+331 FLQNRDRSGIS
-342 EKYHERG
+342 EIYHEQG
-349 YAFVRVIPETKIDE
+349 YAFVRVIPETVINEETKI
-363 DTKTVDVTFRIVKGE
+363 VDVNFRVVKGE

-397 IRREFELQED
+397 IRREFEQQEE

-415 LLSQQNINRLGF
+415 LRSQQNINRLGF
-427 FQSGVVLE
+427 FQSGVLLE
-435 RSARDQEDNML
+435 RSPRDQENNML
-446 DILTRLKETQTG
+446 DILARLKETQTG
-458 TFQAQMGYS
+458 TFQAQLGYS

-476 TLSKGNLLGTG
+476 TISKGNLLGTG
-487 RTLRLSAQFAEQ
+487 RTLRFSAQFAEQ

-504 FDTTLIDPRLFD
+504 FDATLIDPRLFD
-516 SQVSGSIFA
+516 SQVSGSIF
-525 STSKVQDSTELER
+525 TSRSKLGDSTEFER
-538 GIIIENNY
+538 GIITENNY
-546 GFSLGMPMY
+546 GFSLGMPLY

-569 RIFSASGGGDLYKR
+569 RLFSGSDTDLFKR
-583 SVSPSLTYSSVNHPV
+583 SVSPSLTYNTVNHPV

-618 GNIQLR
+618 GNIRLR
-624 EYRFQYQQ
+624 EYQLQYQQ

-652 LQKQG
+652 LQEQG

-668 LGGIDSIRGH
+668 LGGIDSVRGH
-678 YYYNISGPYG
+678 NYYNISGPYG
-688 PSEQRNN
+688 SSEQRNN
-695 IAYRVFTDELGYQ
+695 IAYRVITDELGYQ
-708 QTKTYDSRTEGLN
+708 QTKTYDSRTVGLN
-721 TDELL
+721 SSELQ

-751 SFVRGLLFLDAG
+751 SCVRGVLFMDAG

-773 LLGETEPKFFDL
+773 LLDETEPEFFDL
-785 RKSAGMGVRVITP
+785 RKSAGFGVRVITP

>member
-66 QVGNTLDRRTIRKDI
+66 QVGNTLDHRTIRKDI

-318 EDLLLEEGEIYNP
+318 DDLLLEEGEIYNP

-569 RIFSASGGGDLYKR
+569 RIFSASGGNLYKR

-632 FWALNTD
+632 FWALNMD

-652 LQKQG
+652 LKKQG
-657 SSPIPSEDRYR
+657 SSPIPPEDRYR

>member
-1 MYSLFSVLRFLV
+1 MYTLSSVPRILV
-13 TLVFLCVFSAG
+13 TLVFLGVLSLSVFSRFT
-24 ISSFSLIA
+24 SA
-32 QTTASSDLS
+32 QTTGSAGLS
-41 ARISEIEI
+41 ARIAEIEI

-66 QVGNTLDRRTIRKDI
+66 QVGNVLDRKIIRRDI
-81 HSIYQMK
+81 HAIYKMK
-88 LFEDVRAEVEE
+88 LFEDVQAEVEE
-99 QDTAASGAKGYL
+99 LDEGESGEKSYL
-111 LRYVVEERPRLSE
+111 LRYLVKERPRLAE
-124 VKLEGVLLVER
+124 VKLKGVLLVER
-135 TEIEEKMTLLQYD
+135 TVIEEKMTLLQYD

-153 KIAVNEQIILEH
+153 KIALNEQIILEH

-170 YPRVRVNSRIETV
+170 YPRVSVNSIIETV
-183 DTDLEN
+183 EADAEN
-189 EGEKFRVVFELDEK
+189 AGERFRVIFEMNEA

-210 IYVSGTKFYSE
+210 IYVSGTKYYSE
-221 LDIKRFIMSSEIDC
+221 LEIKRFIMSSEIDC

-250 NQDLSLITQHYLKKG
+250 NQDLSVITQHYLKKG

-285 RVDVRLNIYEGDQYF
+285 RVDVRLDISEGDQYF
-300 TGNIEVSG
+300 IGKIEVSG
-308 DILGEKEKLI
+308 DVLGDQEMLK

-331 YFQNRDRSGIS
+331 FLQNRDRSGIS
-342 EKYHERG
+342 EIYHEQG
-349 YAFVRVIPETKIDE
+349 YAFVRVIPETVINEETKI
-363 DTKTVDVTFRIVKGE
+363 VDVNFRVVKGE

-397 IRREFELQED
+397 IRREFEVQEE

-415 LLSQQNINRLGF
+415 LRSQQNINRLGF
-427 FQSGVVLE
+427 FQSGVLLE
-435 RSARDQEDNML
+435 RSPRDQENNML
-446 DILTRLKETQTG
+446 DILARLKETQTG

-476 TLSKGNLLGTG
+476 TISKGNLLGTG
-487 RTLRLSAQFAEQ
+487 RTLRFSAQFAEQ

-504 FDTTLIDPRLFD
+504 FDATLIDPRLFD
-516 SQVSGSIFA
+516 SQVSGSIF
-525 STSKVQDSTELER
+525 TSRSKLGDSTEFER
-538 GIIIENNY
+538 GIITENNY
-546 GFSLGMPMY
+546 GFSLGMPLY

-569 RIFSASGGGDLYKR
+569 RLFSGSDTDLFKR
-583 SVSPSLTYSSVNHPV
+583 SVSPSLTYNTVNHPV

-618 GNIQLR
+618 GNIRLR
-624 EYRFQYQQ
+624 EYQLQYQQ

-652 LQKQG
+652 LQEQG

-668 LGGIDSIRGH
+668 LGGIDSVRGH
-678 YYYNISGPYG
+678 NYYNISGPYG
-688 PSEQRNN
+688 SSEQRNN
-695 IAYRVFTDELGYQ
+695 IAYRVITDELGYQ
-708 QTKTYDSRTEGLN
+708 QTKTYDSRTVGLN
-721 TDELL
+721 SSELQ

-751 SFVRGLLFLDAG
+751 SFVRGVLFMDAG

-773 LLGETEPKFFDL
+773 LLDETEPEFFDL
-785 RKSAGMGVRVITP
+785 RKSAGFGVRVITP

>member
-1 MYSLFSVLRFLV
+1 M
-13 TLVFLCVFSAG
+13 SA
-24 ISSFSLIA
+24 SIA
-32 QTTASSDLS
+32 
-41 ARISEIEI
+41 EIEI

-66 QVGNTLDRRTIRKDI
+66 QVGNVLDRKIIRRDI
-81 HSIYQMK
+81 HAIYKMK
-88 LFEDVRAEVEE
+88 LFEDVQAEVEE
-99 QDTAASGAKGYL
+99 LDEGESGKKTYL
-111 LRYVVEERPRLSE
+111 LRYLVKERPRLAE
-124 VKLEGVLLVER
+124 VKLKGVLLVER
-135 TEIEEKMTLLQYD
+135 TVIEEKMTLLQYD

-153 KIAVNEQIILEH
+153 KIALNEQIILEH

-170 YPRVRVNSRIETV
+170 YPRVSVNSIIETV
-183 DTDLEN
+183 EADAEN
-189 EGEKFRVVFELDEK
+189 AGERFRVIFEMNEA

-210 IYVSGTKFYSE
+210 IYVSGTKYYSE
-221 LDIKRFIMSSEIDC
+221 LEIKRFIMSSEIDC

-250 NQDLSLITQHYLKKG
+250 NQDLSVITQHYLKKG

-285 RVDVRLNIYEGDQYF
+285 RVDVRLNISEGDQYF
-300 TGNIEVSG
+300 IGKIEVSG
-308 DILGEKEKLI
+308 DVLGDQEMLK

-331 YFQNRDRSGIS
+331 FLQNRDRSGIS
-342 EKYHERG
+342 EIYHEQG
-349 YAFVRVIPETKIDE
+349 YAFVRVIPETVINEETKI
-363 DTKTVDVTFRIVKGE
+363 VDVNFRVVKGE

-397 IRREFELQED
+397 IRREFEVQEE

-415 LLSQQNINRLGF
+415 LRSQQNINRLGF
-427 FQSGVVLE
+427 FQSGVLLE
-435 RSARDQEDNML
+435 RSPRDQENNML
-446 DILTRLKETQTG
+446 DILARLKETQTG

-476 TLSKGNLLGTG
+476 TISKGNLLGTG
-487 RTLRLSAQFAEQ
+487 RTLRFSAQFAEQ

-504 FDTTLIDPRLFD
+504 FDATLIDPRLFD
-516 SQVSGSIFA
+516 SQVSGSIF
-525 STSKVQDSTELER
+525 TSRSKLGDSTEFER
-538 GIIIENNY
+538 GIITENNY
-546 GFSLGMPMY
+546 GFSLGMPLY

-569 RIFSASGGGDLYKR
+569 RLFSGSDTDLFKR
-583 SVSPSLTYSSVNHPV
+583 SVSPSLTYNTVNHPV

-618 GNIQLR
+618 GNIRLR
-624 EYRFQYQQ
+624 EYQLQYQQ

-652 LQKQG
+652 LQEQG

-668 LGGIDSIRGH
+668 LGGIDSVRGH
-678 YYYNISGPYG
+678 NYYNISGPYG
-688 PSEQRNN
+688 SSEQRNN
-695 IAYRVFTDELGYQ
+695 IAYRVITDELGYQ
-708 QTKTYDSRTEGLN
+708 QAKTYDSRTVGLN
-721 TDELL
+721 SSELQ

-751 SFVRGLLFLDAG
+751 SFVRGVLFMDAG

-773 LLGETEPKFFDL
+773 LLDETEPEFFDL
-785 RKSAGMGVRVITP
+785 RKSAGFGVRVITP

>member
-1 MYSLFSVLRFLV
+1 MFTLSSVPRILV
-13 TLVFLCVFSAG
+13 TLVFLGVYSLSVFSH
-24 ISSFSLIA
+24 STSA
-32 QTTASSDLS
+32 QTTGSAGLS
-41 ARISEIEI
+41 ASIAEIEI

-66 QVGNTLDRRTIRKDI
+66 QVGDILDRKIIRRDI
-81 HSIYQMK
+81 HAIYKMK
-88 LFEDVRAEVEE
+88 LFEDVQAEVEE
-99 QDTAASGAKGYL
+99 LDEGESGIKSYL
-111 LRYVVEERPRLSE
+111 LRYLVKERPRLAE
-124 VKLEGVLLVER
+124 VKLKGVLLVER
-135 TEIEEKMTLLQYD
+135 TVIEEKMTLLQYD

-153 KIAVNEQIILEH
+153 KIELNEQIILEH

-170 YPRVRVNSRIETV
+170 YPRVSVNSIIETV
-183 DTDLEN
+183 EADADN
-189 EGEKFRVVFELDEK
+189 AGERFRVVFEMNEA

-210 IYVSGTKFYSE
+210 IYVSGTKYYSE
-221 LDIKRFIMSSEIDC
+221 LEIKRFILSSEIDC

-250 NQDLSLITQHYLKKG
+250 NQDLSVITQHYLKKG

-285 RVDVRLNIYEGDQYF
+285 RVDVRLNITEGDQYF
-300 TGNIEVSG
+300 IGKIEVSG
-308 DILGEKEKLI
+308 DVLGDQEILK

-331 YFQNRDRSGIS
+331 FLQNRDRSGIS
-342 EKYHERG
+342 EIYHEQG
-349 YAFVRVIPETKIDE
+349 YAFVRVIPETVINEETKI
-363 DTKTVDVTFRIVKGE
+363 VDVTFRVVKGE

-397 IRREFELQED
+397 IRREFEVQEE

-415 LLSQQNINRLGF
+415 LRSQQNINRLGF
-427 FQSGVVLE
+427 FQSGVLLE
-435 RSARDQEDNML
+435 RSPRDQENNML
-446 DILTRLKETQTG
+446 DILARLKETQTG

-476 TLSKGNLLGTG
+476 TISKGNLLGTG
-487 RTLRLSAQFAEQ
+487 RTLRFSAQFAEQ

-504 FDTTLIDPRLFD
+504 FDATLIDPRLFD
-516 SQVSGSIFA
+516 SQVSGSIF
-525 STSKVQDSTELER
+525 SSRSKLEDSTEFER
-538 GIIIENNY
+538 GIITENNY
-546 GFSLGMPMY
+546 GFSLGMPLY

-569 RIFSASGGGDLYKR
+569 RLFSASDTDLFKR
-583 SVSPSLTYSSVNHPV
+583 SVSPSLTYNTVNHPV

-618 GNIQLR
+618 GNIRLR
-624 EYRFQYQQ
+624 EYQLQYQQ
-632 FWALNTD
+632 FWALNRD

-652 LQKQG
+652 LQEQG

-668 LGGIDSIRGH
+668 LGGIDSVRGH

-688 PSEQRNN
+688 SSEQRNN
-695 IAYRVFTDELGYQ
+695 IAYRVITDELGYQ
-708 QTKTYDSRTEGLN
+708 QTKTYDSRTVGLN
-721 TDELL
+721 SSELQ
-726 ELKSGGISERVF
+726 ELKSGGISERLF

-751 SFVRGLLFLDAG
+751 SFVRGVLFMDAG

-773 LLGETEPKFFDL
+773 LLGETEPEFFDL
-785 RKSAGMGVRVITP
+785 RKSAGFGVRVITP

-804 EYGSKLDKRPS
+804 EHGSKLDKRPS

>member
-1 MYSLFSVLRFLV
+1 M
-13 TLVFLCVFSAG
+13 SA
-24 ISSFSLIA
+24 SIA
-32 QTTASSDLS
+32 
-41 ARISEIEI
+41 EIEI

-66 QVGNTLDRRTIRKDI
+66 QVGDILDRKIIRRDI
-81 HSIYQMK
+81 HAIYKMK
-88 LFEDVRAEVEE
+88 LFEDVQAEVEE
-99 QDTAASGAKGYL
+99 LDEGESGKKSYL
-111 LRYVVEERPRLSE
+111 LRYLVKERPRLAE
-124 VKLEGVLLVER
+124 VKLKGVLLVER
-135 TEIEEKMTLLQYD
+135 TVIEEKMTLLQYD

-153 KIAVNEQIILEH
+153 KIALNEQIILEH

-170 YPRVRVNSRIETV
+170 YPRVSVNSIIETV
-183 DTDLEN
+183 EADAEN
-189 EGEKFRVVFELDEK
+189 AGERFRVIFEMNEA

-210 IYVSGTKFYSE
+210 IYVSGTKYYSE
-221 LDIKRFIMSSEIDC
+221 LEIKRFIMSSEIDC

-250 NQDLSLITQHYLKKG
+250 NQDLSVITQHYLKKG

-285 RVDVRLNIYEGDQYF
+285 RVDVRLDITEGDQYF
-300 TGNIEVSG
+300 IGKIEVSG
-308 DILGEKEKLI
+308 DVLGDQEILK

-331 YFQNRDRSGIS
+331 FLQNRDRSGIS
-342 EKYHERG
+342 EIYHEQG
-349 YAFVRVIPETKIDE
+349 YAFVRVIPETVINEETKI
-363 DTKTVDVTFRIVKGE
+363 VDVTFRVVKGE

-397 IRREFELQED
+397 IRREFEVQEE

-415 LLSQQNINRLGF
+415 LRSQQNINRLGF
-427 FQSGVVLE
+427 FQSGVLLE
-435 RSARDQEDNML
+435 RSPRDQENNML
-446 DILTRLKETQTG
+446 DILARLKETQTG

-476 TLSKGNLLGTG
+476 TISKGNLLGTG
-487 RTLRLSAQFAEQ
+487 RTLRFSAQFAEQ

-504 FDTTLIDPRLFD
+504 FDATLIDPRLFD
-516 SQVSGSIFA
+516 SQVSGSIF
-525 STSKVQDSTELER
+525 TSRSKLGDSTEFER
-538 GIIIENNY
+538 GIITENNY
-546 GFSLGMPMY
+546 GFSLGMPLY

-569 RIFSASGGGDLYKR
+569 RLFSGSDTDLFKR
-583 SVSPSLTYSSVNHPV
+583 SVSPSLTYNTVNHPV

-618 GNIQLR
+618 GNIRLR
-624 EYRFQYQQ
+624 EYQLQYQQ

-652 LQKQG
+652 LQEQG

-668 LGGIDSIRGH
+668 LGGIDSVRGH

-688 PSEQRNN
+688 SREQRDN
-695 IAYRVFTDELGYQ
+695 IAYRVITDELGYQ
-708 QTKTYDSRTEGLN
+708 QTKTYDSRTVGLN
-721 TDELL
+721 SSELQ

-751 SFVRGLLFLDAG
+751 SFVRGVLFMDAG

-773 LLGETEPKFFDL
+773 LLDETEPEFFDL
-785 RKSAGMGVRVITP
+785 RKSAGFGVRVITP

>member
-1 MYSLFSVLRFLV
+1 MYTLSSVPRILV
-13 TLVFLCVFSAG
+13 TLVFLGVYSLSVFSH
-24 ISSFSLIA
+24 STSA
-32 QTTASSDLS
+32 QTTGSAGLS
-41 ARISEIEI
+41 ASIAEIEI

-66 QVGNTLDRRTIRKDI
+66 QVGNVLDRKIIRRDI
-81 HSIYQMK
+81 HAIYKMK
-88 LFEDVRAEVEE
+88 LFEDVQAEVEE
-99 QDTAASGAKGYL
+99 LDEGESGEKSYL
-111 LRYVVEERPRLSE
+111 LRYLVKERPRLAE
-124 VKLEGVLLVER
+124 VKLKGVLLVER
-135 TEIEEKMTLLQYD
+135 TVIEEKMTLLQYD

-153 KIAVNEQIILEH
+153 KIALNEQIILEH

-170 YPRVRVNSRIETV
+170 YPRVSVNSIIETV
-183 DTDLEN
+183 EADAEN
-189 EGEKFRVVFELDEK
+189 AGERFRVIFEMNEA

-210 IYVSGTKFYSE
+210 IYVSGTKYYSE
-221 LDIKRFIMSSEIDC
+221 LEIKRFIMSSEIDC

-250 NQDLSLITQHYLKKG
+250 NQDLSVITQHYLKKG

-285 RVDVRLNIYEGDQYF
+285 RVDVRLDISEGDQYF
-300 TGNIEVSG
+300 IGKIEVSG
-308 DILGEKEKLI
+308 DVLGDQEILK

-331 YFQNRDRSGIS
+331 FLQNRDRSGIS
-342 EKYHERG
+342 EIYHEQG
-349 YAFVRVIPETKIDE
+349 YAFVRVIPETVINEETKI
-363 DTKTVDVTFRIVKGE
+363 VDVNFRVVKGE

-397 IRREFELQED
+397 IRREFEVQEE

-415 LLSQQNINRLGF
+415 LRSQQNINRLGF
-427 FQSGVVLE
+427 FQSGVLLE
-435 RSARDQEDNML
+435 RSPRDQENNML
-446 DILTRLKETQTG
+446 DILARLKETQTG

-476 TLSKGNLLGTG
+476 TISKGNLLGTG
-487 RTLRLSAQFAEQ
+487 RTLRFSAQFAEQ

-504 FDTTLIDPRLFD
+504 FDATLIDPRLFD
-516 SQVSGSIFA
+516 SQVSGSIF
-525 STSKVQDSTELER
+525 TSRSKLGDSTEFER
-538 GIIIENNY
+538 GIITENNY
-546 GFSLGMPMY
+546 GFSLGMPLY

-569 RIFSASGGGDLYKR
+569 RLFSGSDTDLFKR
-583 SVSPSLTYSSVNHPV
+583 SVSPSLTYNTVNHPV

-618 GNIQLR
+618 GNIRLR
-624 EYRFQYQQ
+624 EYQLQYQQ

-652 LQKQG
+652 LQEQG

-668 LGGIDSIRGH
+668 LGGIDSVRGH

-688 PSEQRNN
+688 SSEQRNN
-695 IAYRVFTDELGYQ
+695 IAYRVITDELGYQ
-708 QTKTYDSRTEGLN
+708 QTKTYDSRTVGLN
-721 TDELL
+721 SSELQ

-751 SFVRGLLFLDAG
+751 SFVRGVLFMDAG

-773 LLGETEPKFFDL
+773 LLDETEPEFFDL
-785 RKSAGMGVRVITP
+785 RKSAGFGVRVITP

>member
-1 MYSLFSVLRFLV
+1 MYNLSSVPRILV
-13 TLVFLCVFSAG
+13 TLVFLGVLSLSIFSRFTSAKTTGSAG
-24 ISSFSLIA
+24 LSTSIA
-32 QTTASSDLS
+32 
-41 ARISEIEI
+41 EIEI

-66 QVGNTLDRRTIRKDI
+66 QVGNVLDRKIIRRDI
-81 HSIYQMK
+81 HAIYKMK
-88 LFEDVRAEVEE
+88 LFEDVQAEVEE
-99 QDTAASGAKGYL
+99 LDEGESGKKSYL
-111 LRYVVEERPRLSE
+111 LRYLVKERPRLAE
-124 VKLEGVLLVER
+124 VKLKGVLLVER

-153 KIAVNEQIILEH
+153 KIALNEQIILEH

-170 YPRVRVNSRIETV
+170 YPRVSVNSIIETV
-183 DTDLEN
+183 DADAEN
-189 EGEKFRVVFELDEK
+189 AGERFRVIFEMNEA

-210 IYVSGTKFYSE
+210 IYVSGTKYYSE

-250 NQDLSLITQHYLKKG
+250 NQDLSVITQHYLKKG

-285 RVDVRLNIYEGDQYF
+285 RVDVRLNISEGDQYF
-300 TGNIEVSG
+300 IGKIEVSG
-308 DILGEKEKLI
+308 DVLGDQEILK

-331 YFQNRDRSGIS
+331 FLQNRDRSGIS
-342 EKYHERG
+342 EIYHEQG
-349 YAFVRVIPETKIDE
+349 YAFVRVIPETVINEKTKI
-363 DTKTVDVTFRIVKGE
+363 VDVTFRVVKGE

-397 IRREFELQED
+397 IRREFEVQEE

-415 LLSQQNINRLGF
+415 LRSQQNINRLGF

-435 RSARDQEDNML
+435 RSPRDQENNML
-446 DILTRLKETQTG
+446 DILARLKETQTG
-458 TFQAQMGYS
+458 TFQAQLGYS

-476 TLSKGNLLGTG
+476 TISKGNLLGTG
-487 RTLRLSAQFAEQ
+487 RTLRFSAQFAEQ

-504 FDTTLIDPRLFD
+504 FDATLIDPRLFD
-516 SQVSGSIFA
+516 SQVSGSIF
-525 STSKVQDSTELER
+525 SSRSKLEDSTELER
-538 GIIIENNY
+538 GIITENNY
-546 GFSLGMPMY
+546 GFSLGMPLY
-555 FRDLRFGTQISALD
+555 FRDLRFSTQISALD
-569 RIFSASGGGDLYKR
+569 RLFSVSDTDLFKR
-583 SVSPSLTYSSVNHPV
+583 SVSPSLTYNTVNHPV

-618 GNIQLR
+618 GNIRLR
-624 EYRFQYQQ
+624 EYQLQYQQ
-632 FWALNTD
+632 FWALNKD

-652 LQKQG
+652 LQEQG

-668 LGGIDSIRGH
+668 LGGIDSVRGH
-678 YYYNISGPYG
+678 NYFNISGPYG
-688 PSEQRNN
+688 SIEQRNN
-695 IAYRVFTDELGYQ
+695 IAYRVITDELGYQ
-708 QTKTYDSRTEGLN
+708 QTKTYDSRTVGLN
-721 TDELL
+721 SSELQ
-726 ELKSGGISERVF
+726 ELKSGGISERLF

-751 SFVRGLLFLDAG
+751 SFVRGVLFMDAG

-773 LLGETEPKFFDL
+773 LLGETEPEFFDL
-785 RKSAGMGVRVITP
+785 RKSAGFGVRVITP

-804 EYGSKLDKRPS
+804 EHGSKLDKRPS

>member
-1 MYSLFSVLRFLV
+1 
-13 TLVFLCVFSAG
+13 
-24 ISSFSLIA
+24 
-32 QTTASSDLS
+32 LS
-41 ARISEIEI
+41 ASIAEIEI

-66 QVGNTLDRRTIRKDI
+66 QVGDILDREIIRRDI
-81 HSIYQMK
+81 HAIYKMK
-88 LFEDVRAEVEE
+88 LFEDVQAEVEE
-99 QDTAASGAKGYL
+99 LDEGESGIKSYL
-111 LRYVVEERPRLSE
+111 LRYLVKERPRLAE
-124 VKLEGVLLVER
+124 VKLKGVLLVER
-135 TEIEEKMTLLQYD
+135 TVIEEKMTLLQYD

-153 KIAVNEQIILEH
+153 KIALNEQIILEH

-170 YPRVRVNSRIETV
+170 YPRVSVNSIIETV
-183 DTDLEN
+183 EADAEN
-189 EGEKFRVVFELDEK
+189 AGERFRVIFEMNEA

-210 IYVSGTKFYSE
+210 IYVSGTKYYSE
-221 LDIKRFIMSSEIDC
+221 LEIKRFIMSSEIDC

-250 NQDLSLITQHYLKKG
+250 NQDLSVITQHYLKKG

-285 RVDVRLNIYEGDQYF
+285 RVDVRLNISEGDQYF
-300 TGNIEVSG
+300 IGKIEVSG
-308 DILGEKEKLI
+308 DVLGDQEILK

-331 YFQNRDRSGIS
+331 FLQNRDRSGIS
-342 EKYHERG
+342 EIYHEQG
-349 YAFVRVIPETKIDE
+349 YAFVRVIPETVINEETKI
-363 DTKTVDVTFRIVKGE
+363 VDVNFRVVKGE

-397 IRREFELQED
+397 IRREFEVQEE

-415 LLSQQNINRLGF
+415 LRSQQNINRLGF
-427 FQSGVVLE
+427 FQSGVLLE
-435 RSARDQEDNML
+435 RSPRDQENNML
-446 DILTRLKETQTG
+446 DILARLKETQTG
-458 TFQAQMGYS
+458 TFQAQLGYS

-476 TLSKGNLLGTG
+476 TISKGNLLGTG
-487 RTLRLSAQFAEQ
+487 RTLRFSAQFAEQ

-504 FDTTLIDPRLFD
+504 FDATLIDPRLFD
-516 SQVSGSIFA
+516 SQVSGSIF
-525 STSKVQDSTELER
+525 SSRSKLGDSTEFER
-538 GIIIENNY
+538 GIITENNY
-546 GFSLGMPMY
+546 GFSLGMPLY

-569 RIFSASGGGDLYKR
+569 RLFSGSDTDLFKR
-583 SVSPSLTYSSVNHPV
+583 SVSPSLTYNTVNHPV

-618 GNIQLR
+618 GNIRLR
-624 EYRFQYQQ
+624 EYQLQYQQ

-652 LQKQG
+652 LQEQG

-668 LGGIDSIRGH
+668 LGGIDSVRGH

-688 PSEQRNN
+688 SSEQRNN
-695 IAYRVFTDELGYQ
+695 IAYRVITDELGYQ
-708 QTKTYDSRTEGLN
+708 QTKTYDSRTVGLN
-721 TDELL
+721 SSELQ

-751 SFVRGLLFLDAG
+751 SFVRGVLFMDAG

-773 LLGETEPKFFDL
+773 LLDETEPEFFDL
-785 RKSAGMGVRVITP
+785 RKSAGFGVRVITP

>member
-318 EDLLLEEGEIYNP
+318 DDLLLEEGEIYNP

-397 IRREFELQED
+397 IRREFELHED

-538 GIIIENNY
+538 GIITENNY

-569 RIFSASGGGDLYKR
+569 RIFSASGGDLYKR

-652 LQKQG
+652 LKKQG

>member
-1 MYSLFSVLRFLV
+1 MYTLSSVPRILV
-13 TLVFLCVFSAG
+13 TLVFLGVLSLSVFSRFT
-24 ISSFSLIA
+24 SA
-32 QTTASSDLS
+32 QTTGSAGLS
-41 ARISEIEI
+41 ARIAEIEI

-55 ESSQIMFLIES
+55 GSSQIMFLIES
-66 QVGNTLDRRTIRKDI
+66 QVGNVLDRKIIRRDI
-81 HSIYQMK
+81 HAIYKMK
-88 LFEDVRAEVEE
+88 LFEDVQAEVEE
-99 QDTAASGAKGYL
+99 LDEGESGEKSYL
-111 LRYVVEERPRLSE
+111 LRYLVKERPRLAE
-124 VKLEGVLLVER
+124 VKLKGVLLVER
-135 TEIEEKMTLLQYD
+135 TVIEEKMTLLQYD

-153 KIAVNEQIILEH
+153 KIALNEQIILEH

-170 YPRVRVNSRIETV
+170 YPRVSVNSIIETV
-183 DTDLEN
+183 EADFEN
-189 EGEKFRVVFELDEK
+189 AGERFRVIFEMNEA

-210 IYVSGTKFYSE
+210 IYVSGTKYYSE
-221 LDIKRFIMSSEIDC
+221 LEIKRFIMSSEIDC

-250 NQDLSLITQHYLKKG
+250 NQDLSVITQHYLKKG

-285 RVDVRLNIYEGDQYF
+285 RVDVRLNISEGDQYF
-300 TGNIEVSG
+300 IGKIDVSG
-308 DILGEKEKLI
+308 DVLGDQEILK

-331 YFQNRDRSGIS
+331 FLQNRDRSGIS
-342 EKYHERG
+342 EIYHEQG
-349 YAFVRVIPETKIDE
+349 YAFVRVIPETVINEETKI
-363 DTKTVDVTFRIVKGE
+363 VDVNFRVVKGE

-397 IRREFELQED
+397 IRREFEVQEE

-415 LLSQQNINRLGF
+415 LRSQQNKNRLGF
-427 FQSGVVLE
+427 FQSGVLLE
-435 RSARDQEDNML
+435 RSPRDQENNML
-446 DILTRLKETQTG
+446 DILARLKETQTG
-458 TFQAQMGYS
+458 TFQAQLGYS

-476 TLSKGNLLGTG
+476 TISKGNLLGTG
-487 RTLRLSAQFAEQ
+487 RTLRFSAQFAEQ

-504 FDTTLIDPRLFD
+504 FDATLIDPRLFD
-516 SQVSGSIFA
+516 SQVSGSIF
-525 STSKVQDSTELER
+525 SSRSKLEDSTEFER
-538 GIIIENNY
+538 GLITENNY
-546 GFSLGMPMY
+546 GFSLGTPLY

-569 RIFSASGGGDLYKR
+569 RLFSASDTDLFKR
-583 SVSPSLTYSSVNHPV
+583 SVSPSLTYNTVNHPV

-618 GNIQLR
+618 GNIRLR
-624 EYRFQYQQ
+624 EYQLQYQQ

-652 LQKQG
+652 LQEQG

-668 LGGIDSIRGH
+668 LGGIDSVRGH

-688 PSEQRNN
+688 SSEQRNN
-695 IAYRVFTDELGYQ
+695 IAYRVITDELGYQ
-708 QTKTYDSRTEGLN
+708 QTKTYDSRTVGLN
-721 TDELL
+721 SSELQ

-751 SFVRGLLFLDAG
+751 SFVRGVLFMDAG

-773 LLGETEPKFFDL
+773 LLDETEPEFFDL
-785 RKSAGMGVRVITP
+785 RKSAGFGVRVITP

-804 EYGSKLDKRPS
+804 EYGSKLDKRPN

>member
-1 MYSLFSVLRFLV
+1 MNTLSTVFRFLV
-13 TLVFLCVFSAG
+13 MLVFFGV
-24 ISSFSLIA
+24 ISSNIINFSLFA
-32 QTTASSDLS
+32 QTTAGSDLS
-41 ARISEIEI
+41 ALIAEIEI

-55 ESSQIMFLIES
+55 ESSQILFLIES
-66 QVGNTLDRRTIRKDI
+66 QVGDSLDRKTIRRDI
-81 HSIYQMK
+81 HSIYKMK
-88 LFEDVRAEVEE
+88 LFEDVRAEVKE
-99 QDTAASGAKGYL
+99 QDAGVAGAKGYL
-111 LRYVVEERPRLSE
+111 LRYVVKERPRLSE
-124 VKLEGVLLVER
+124 VKLVGVLLAER
-135 TEIEEKMTLLQYD
+135 TEIEEKMTLLQHD

-153 KIAVNEQIILEH
+153 KIVINEQIILEH

-170 YPRVRVNSRIETV
+170 YPRVRVKSRIEKV
-183 DTDLEN
+183 DADLEN
-189 EGEKFRVVFELDEK
+189 AGEKFRVIFELDEK
-203 PRVYLTD
+203 PRVYLSD

-221 LDIKRFIMSSEIDC
+221 LDIKRFILSSEIDC

-250 NQDLSLITQHYLKKG
+250 NQDLSLITQHYLKQG
-265 YIKVFVDKPEVTLI
+265 FIKVFVDKPEVTLI

-285 RVDVRLNIYEGDQYF
+285 RVDVRLNITEGDQYF
-300 TGNIEVSG
+300 TGKIEVSG
-308 DILGEKEKLI
+308 DVLGDREVLI
-318 EDLLLEEGEIYNP
+318 ADLLLEEGEIYNP
-331 YFQNRDRSGIS
+331 YLQNRDRSAIS
-342 EKYHERG
+342 EKYHEQG

-363 DTKTVDVTFRIVKGE
+363 ETKIVDITFRIVKGE

-386 IAGNVETRDHV
+386 IAGNIETRDHV
-397 IRREFELQED
+397 IRREFELQEE

-415 LLSQQNINRLGF
+415 LLSQQNLNRLGF
-427 FQSGVVLE
+427 FQSGVVLD
-435 RSARDQEDNML
+435 RSPREQEDNML
-446 DILTRLKETQTG
+446 DILARLKESQTG

-476 TLSKGNLLGTG
+476 TLSKGNLFGTG
-487 RTLRLSAQFAEQ
+487 RTLRLSAQFSEQ

-516 SQVSGSIFA
+516 SQVSGSIF
-525 STSKVQDSTELER
+525 SSRSKIQDSTELER
-538 GIIIENNY
+538 GIITENNY

-555 FRDLRFGTQISALD
+555 FRDLRFSTQISALD
-569 RIFSASGGGDLYKR
+569 RLFSASDADLFKR
-583 SVSPSLTYSSVNHPV
+583 SVSPSLTYNTVNHPV

-624 EYRFQYQQ
+624 EYRIQYQQ
-632 FWALNTD
+632 FWALNMT

-644 MAKGRLGL
+644 MAKGRMGL
-652 LQKQG
+652 LQQQG
-657 SSPIPSEDRYR
+657 NSPIPSEDRYR
-668 LGGIDSIRGH
+668 LGGIDSVRGH
-678 YYYNISGPYG
+678 YFYNISGPYG
-688 PSEQRNN
+688 PSEQRIN
-695 IAYRVFTDELGYQ
+695 IAYRVITDELGYQ
-708 QTKTYDSRTEGLN
+708 QTKTYDSRTTGLN
-721 TDELL
+721 TSELQ
-726 ELKSGGISERVF
+726 ELKSGGVSERVF

-773 LLGETEPKFFDL
+773 LLGETEPEFFDL
-785 RKSAGMGVRVITP
+785 RKSIGFGVRVITP

>member
-1 MYSLFSVLRFLV
+1 MYTLSSVPRILV
-13 TLVFLCVFSAG
+13 TLVFLAVLSLSVFSRLT
-24 ISSFSLIA
+24 SA
-32 QTTASSDLS
+32 QTAGSAGLS
-41 ARISEIEI
+41 ASIAEIEI

-66 QVGNTLDRRTIRKDI
+66 QVGNVLDRKIIRRDI
-81 HSIYQMK
+81 HAIYKMK
-88 LFEDVRAEVEE
+88 LFEDVQAEVEE
-99 QDTAASGAKGYL
+99 LDEGESGEKSYL
-111 LRYVVEERPRLSE
+111 LRYLVKERPRLAE
-124 VKLEGVLLVER
+124 VKLKGVLLVER
-135 TEIEEKMTLLQYD
+135 TVIEENMTLLQYD

-153 KIAVNEQIILEH
+153 KIALNEQIILEH

-170 YPRVRVNSRIETV
+170 YPRVSVNSIIETV
-183 DTDLEN
+183 EADAEN
-189 EGEKFRVVFELDEK
+189 AGERFRVIFEMNEA

-210 IYVSGTKFYSE
+210 IYVSGTKYYSE
-221 LDIKRFIMSSEIDC
+221 LEIKRFIMSSEIDC

-250 NQDLSLITQHYLKKG
+250 NQDLSVITQHYLKKG

-285 RVDVRLNIYEGDQYF
+285 RVDVRLDISEGDQYF
-300 TGNIEVSG
+300 IGKIEVSG
-308 DILGEKEKLI
+308 DVLGDQEMLK

-331 YFQNRDRSGIS
+331 FLQNRDRSGIS
-342 EKYHERG
+342 EIYHEQG
-349 YAFVRVIPETKIDE
+349 YAFVRVIPETVINEETKI
-363 DTKTVDVTFRIVKGE
+363 VDVNFRVVKGE

-397 IRREFELQED
+397 IRREFEVQEE

-415 LLSQQNINRLGF
+415 LRSQQNINRLGF
-427 FQSGVVLE
+427 FQSGVLLE
-435 RSARDQEDNML
+435 RSPRDQENNML
-446 DILTRLKETQTG
+446 DILARLKETQTG
-458 TFQAQMGYS
+458 TFQAQLGYS

-476 TLSKGNLLGTG
+476 TISKGNLLGTG
-487 RTLRLSAQFAEQ
+487 RTLRFSAQFAEQ

-504 FDTTLIDPRLFD
+504 FDATLIDPRLFD
-516 SQVSGSIFA
+516 SQVSGSIF
-525 STSKVQDSTELER
+525 TSRSKLGDSTEFER
-538 GIIIENNY
+538 GIITENNY
-546 GFSLGMPMY
+546 GFSLGMPLY

-569 RIFSASGGGDLYKR
+569 RLFSASDTDLFKR
-583 SVSPSLTYSSVNHPV
+583 SVSPSLTYNTVNHPV

-618 GNIQLR
+618 GNIRLR
-624 EYRFQYQQ
+624 EYQLQYQQ

-652 LQKQG
+652 LQEQG

-668 LGGIDSIRGH
+668 LGGIDSVRGH

-688 PSEQRNN
+688 SSEQRNN
-695 IAYRVFTDELGYQ
+695 IAYRVITDELGYQ
-708 QTKTYDSRTEGLN
+708 QTKTYDSRTVGLN
-721 TDELL
+721 SSELQ

-751 SFVRGLLFLDAG
+751 SFVRGVLFMDAG

-773 LLGETEPKFFDL
+773 LLDETEPEFFDL
-785 RKSAGMGVRVITP
+785 RKSAGFGVRVITP

>member
-66 QVGNTLDRRTIRKDI
+66 QVGDTLDRKTIRKDI

-318 EDLLLEEGEIYNP
+318 DDLLLEEGEIYNP

-538 GIIIENNY
+538 GIITENNY

-569 RIFSASGGGDLYKR
+569 RIFSASGGDLYKR

-763 NVNAESRQYQ
+763 NMNAESRQYQ

>member
-1 MYSLFSVLRFLV
+1 MYTLSSVPRILV
-13 TLVFLCVFSAG
+13 TLVFLAVLSLSVFSRFT
-24 ISSFSLIA
+24 SA
-32 QTTASSDLS
+32 QTTGSAGLS
-41 ARISEIEI
+41 ASIAEIEI

-66 QVGNTLDRRTIRKDI
+66 QVGNVLDRKIIRRDI
-81 HSIYQMK
+81 HAIYKMK
-88 LFEDVRAEVEE
+88 LFEDVQAEVEE
-99 QDTAASGAKGYL
+99 LDEGESGEKSYL
-111 LRYVVEERPRLSE
+111 LRYLVKERPRLAE
-124 VKLEGVLLVER
+124 VKLKGVLLVER

-153 KIAVNEQIILEH
+153 KIALNEQIILEH

-170 YPRVRVNSRIETV
+170 YPRVSVNSIIETV
-183 DTDLEN
+183 EADAEN
-189 EGEKFRVVFELDEK
+189 AGERFRVIFEMNEA

-210 IYVSGTKFYSE
+210 IYVSGTKYYSE
-221 LDIKRFIMSSEIDC
+221 LEIKRFIMSSEIDC

-250 NQDLSLITQHYLKKG
+250 NQDLSVITQHYLKKG

-285 RVDVRLNIYEGDQYF
+285 RVDVRLNISEGDQYF
-300 TGNIEVSG
+300 IGKIEVSG
-308 DILGEKEKLI
+308 DVLGDQEMLK

-331 YFQNRDRSGIS
+331 FLQNRDRSGIS
-342 EKYHERG
+342 EIYHEQG
-349 YAFVRVIPETKIDE
+349 YAFVRVIPETVINEETKI
-363 DTKTVDVTFRIVKGE
+363 VDVNFRVVKGE

-397 IRREFELQED
+397 IRREFEVQEE

-415 LLSQQNINRLGF
+415 LRSQQNINRLGF
-427 FQSGVVLE
+427 FQSGVLLE
-435 RSARDQEDNML
+435 RSPRDQENNML
-446 DILTRLKETQTG
+446 DILARLKETQTG
-458 TFQAQMGYS
+458 TFQAQLGYS

-476 TLSKGNLLGTG
+476 TISKGNLLGTG
-487 RTLRLSAQFAEQ
+487 RTLRFSAQFAEQ

-504 FDTTLIDPRLFD
+504 FDATLIDPRLFD
-516 SQVSGSIFA
+516 SQVSGSIF
-525 STSKVQDSTELER
+525 TSRSKLGDSTEFER
-538 GIIIENNY
+538 GIITENNY
-546 GFSLGMPMY
+546 GFSLGMPLY

-569 RIFSASGGGDLYKR
+569 RLFSGSDTDLFKR
-583 SVSPSLTYSSVNHPV
+583 SVSPSLTYNTVNHPV

-618 GNIQLR
+618 GNIRLR
-624 EYRFQYQQ
+624 EYQLQYQQ

-652 LQKQG
+652 LQEQG

-668 LGGIDSIRGH
+668 LGGIDSVRGH

-688 PSEQRNN
+688 SSEQRNN
-695 IAYRVFTDELGYQ
+695 IAYRVITDELGYQ
-708 QTKTYDSRTEGLN
+708 QTKTYDSRTVGLN
-721 TDELL
+721 SSELQ

-751 SFVRGLLFLDAG
+751 SFVRGVLFMDAG

-773 LLGETEPKFFDL
+773 LLDETEPEFFDL
-785 RKSAGMGVRVITP
+785 RKSAGFGVRVITP

>member
-1 MYSLFSVLRFLV
+1 MYTLSSVPRILV
-13 TLVFLCVFSAG
+13 TLVFLAVLSLSVFSRFT
-24 ISSFSLIA
+24 SA
-32 QTTASSDLS
+32 QTTGSAGLS
-41 ARISEIEI
+41 ASIAEIEI

-66 QVGNTLDRRTIRKDI
+66 QVGNVLDRKIIRRDI
-81 HSIYQMK
+81 HAIYKMK
-88 LFEDVRAEVEE
+88 LFEDVQAEVEE
-99 QDTAASGAKGYL
+99 LDEGESGEKSYL
-111 LRYVVEERPRLSE
+111 LRYLVKERPRLAE
-124 VKLEGVLLVER
+124 VKLKGVLLVER
-135 TEIEEKMTLLQYD
+135 TVIEEKMTLLQYD

-153 KIAVNEQIILEH
+153 KIALNEQIILEH

-170 YPRVRVNSRIETV
+170 YPRVSVNSIIETV
-183 DTDLEN
+183 EADAEN
-189 EGEKFRVVFELDEK
+189 AGERFRVIFEMNEA

-210 IYVSGTKFYSE
+210 IYVSGTKYYSE
-221 LDIKRFIMSSEIDC
+221 LEIKRFIMSSEIDC

-250 NQDLSLITQHYLKKG
+250 NQDLSVITQHYLKKG

-285 RVDVRLNIYEGDQYF
+285 RVDVRLDISEGDQYF
-300 TGNIEVSG
+300 IGKIEVSG
-308 DILGEKEKLI
+308 DVLGDQEMLK

-331 YFQNRDRSGIS
+331 FLQNRDRSGIS
-342 EKYHERG
+342 EIYHEQG
-349 YAFVRVIPETKIDE
+349 YAFVRVIPETVINEETKI
-363 DTKTVDVTFRIVKGE
+363 VDVNFRVVKGE

-397 IRREFELQED
+397 IRREFEVQEE

-415 LLSQQNINRLGF
+415 LRSQQNINRLGF
-427 FQSGVVLE
+427 FQSGVLLE
-435 RSARDQEDNML
+435 RSPRDQENNML
-446 DILTRLKETQTG
+446 DILARLKETQTG

-476 TLSKGNLLGTG
+476 TISKGNLLGTG
-487 RTLRLSAQFAEQ
+487 RTLRFSAQFAEQ

-504 FDTTLIDPRLFD
+504 FDATLIDPRLFD
-516 SQVSGSIFA
+516 SQVSGSIF
-525 STSKVQDSTELER
+525 SSRSKLEDSTEFER
-538 GIIIENNY
+538 GIITENNY
-546 GFSLGMPMY
+546 GFSLGMPLY

-569 RIFSASGGGDLYKR
+569 RLFSGSDTDLFKR
-583 SVSPSLTYSSVNHPV
+583 SVSPSLTYNTVNHPV

-618 GNIQLR
+618 GNIRLR
-624 EYRFQYQQ
+624 EYQLQYQQ

-652 LQKQG
+652 LQEQG

-668 LGGIDSIRGH
+668 LGGIDSVRGH
-678 YYYNISGPYG
+678 NYYNISGPYG
-688 PSEQRNN
+688 SSEQRNN
-695 IAYRVFTDELGYQ
+695 IAYRVITDELGYQ
-708 QTKTYDSRTEGLN
+708 QTKTYDSRTVGLN
-721 TDELL
+721 SSELQ

-751 SFVRGLLFLDAG
+751 SFVRGVLFMDAG

-773 LLGETEPKFFDL
+773 LLDETEPEFFDL
-785 RKSAGMGVRVITP
+785 RKSAGFGVRVITP

>member
-1 MYSLFSVLRFLV
+1 MYTLSSVPRILV
-13 TLVFLCVFSAG
+13 TLVFLAVLSLSVFSRFT
-24 ISSFSLIA
+24 SA
-32 QTTASSDLS
+32 QTTGSAGLS
-41 ARISEIEI
+41 ARIAEIEI

-66 QVGNTLDRRTIRKDI
+66 QVGNVLDRKIIRRDI
-81 HSIYQMK
+81 HAIYKMK
-88 LFEDVRAEVEE
+88 LFEDVQAEVEE
-99 QDTAASGAKGYL
+99 LDEGESGEKSYL
-111 LRYVVEERPRLSE
+111 LRYLVKERPRLAE
-124 VKLEGVLLVER
+124 VKLKGVLLVER
-135 TEIEEKMTLLQYD
+135 TVIEEKMTLLQYD

-153 KIAVNEQIILEH
+153 KIALNEQIILEH

-170 YPRVRVNSRIETV
+170 YPRVSVNSIIETV
-183 DTDLEN
+183 EADAEN
-189 EGEKFRVVFELDEK
+189 AGERFRVIFEMNEA

-210 IYVSGTKFYSE
+210 IYVSGTKYYSE
-221 LDIKRFIMSSEIDC
+221 LEIKRFIMSSEIDC

-250 NQDLSLITQHYLKKG
+250 NQDLSVITQHYLKKG

-285 RVDVRLNIYEGDQYF
+285 RVDVRLNISEGDQYF
-300 TGNIEVSG
+300 IGKIEVSG
-308 DILGEKEKLI
+308 DVLGDQEILK

-331 YFQNRDRSGIS
+331 FLQNRDRSGIS
-342 EKYHERG
+342 EIYHEQG
-349 YAFVRVIPETKIDE
+349 YAFVRVIPETVINEETKI
-363 DTKTVDVTFRIVKGE
+363 VDVNFRVVKGE

-397 IRREFELQED
+397 IRREFEVQEE

-415 LLSQQNINRLGF
+415 LRSQQNINRLGF
-427 FQSGVVLE
+427 FQSGVLLE
-435 RSARDQEDNML
+435 RSPRDQENNML
-446 DILTRLKETQTG
+446 DILARLKETQTG
-458 TFQAQMGYS
+458 TFQAQLGYS

-476 TLSKGNLLGTG
+476 TISKGNLLGTG
-487 RTLRLSAQFAEQ
+487 RTLRFSAQFAEQ

-504 FDTTLIDPRLFD
+504 FDATLIDPRLFD
-516 SQVSGSIFA
+516 SQVSGSIF
-525 STSKVQDSTELER
+525 TSRSKLGDSTEFER
-538 GIIIENNY
+538 GIITENNY
-546 GFSLGMPMY
+546 GFSLGMPLY

-569 RIFSASGGGDLYKR
+569 RLFSGSDTDLFKR
-583 SVSPSLTYSSVNHPV
+583 SVSPSLTYNTVNHPV

-618 GNIQLR
+618 GNIRLR
-624 EYRFQYQQ
+624 EYQLQYQQ

-652 LQKQG
+652 LQEQG

-668 LGGIDSIRGH
+668 LGGIDSVRGH
-678 YYYNISGPYG
+678 NYYNISGPYG
-688 PSEQRNN
+688 SSEQRNN
-695 IAYRVFTDELGYQ
+695 IAYRVITDELGYQ
-708 QTKTYDSRTEGLN
+708 QTKTYDSRTVGLN
-721 TDELL
+721 SSELQ

-751 SFVRGLLFLDAG
+751 SFVRGVLFMDAG

-773 LLGETEPKFFDL
+773 LLDETEPEFFDL
-785 RKSAGMGVRVITP
+785 RKSAGFGVRVITP

>member
-1 MYSLFSVLRFLV
+1 MSTS
-13 TLVFLCVFSAG
+13 
-24 ISSFSLIA
+24 IA
-32 QTTASSDLS
+32 
-41 ARISEIEI
+41 EIEI

-66 QVGNTLDRRTIRKDI
+66 QVGNVLDRKIIRRDI
-81 HSIYQMK
+81 HAIYKMK
-88 LFEDVRAEVEE
+88 LFEDVQVEVEE
-99 QDTAASGAKGYL
+99 LDEGESGKKSYL
-111 LRYVVEERPRLSE
+111 LRYLVKERPRLAE
-124 VKLEGVLLVER
+124 VKLKGVLLVER

-153 KIAVNEQIILEH
+153 KIALNEQIILEH

-170 YPRVRVNSRIETV
+170 YPRVSVNSIIETV
-183 DTDLEN
+183 DADAEN
-189 EGEKFRVVFELDEK
+189 AGERFRVIFEMNEA

-210 IYVSGTKFYSE
+210 IYVSGTKYYSE

-250 NQDLSLITQHYLKKG
+250 NQDLSVITQHYLKKG

-285 RVDVRLNIYEGDQYF
+285 RVDVRLNISEGDQYF
-300 TGNIEVSG
+300 IGKIEVSG
-308 DILGEKEKLI
+308 DVLGDQEILK

-331 YFQNRDRSGIS
+331 FLQNRDRSGIS
-342 EKYHERG
+342 EIYHEQG
-349 YAFVRVIPETKIDE
+349 YAFVRVIPETVINEKTKI
-363 DTKTVDVTFRIVKGE
+363 VDVTFRVVKGE

-397 IRREFELQED
+397 IRREFEVQEE

-415 LLSQQNINRLGF
+415 LRSQQNINRLGF

-435 RSARDQEDNML
+435 RSPRDQENNML
-446 DILTRLKETQTG
+446 DILARLKETQTG
-458 TFQAQMGYS
+458 TFQAQLGYS

-476 TLSKGNLLGTG
+476 TISKGNLLGTG
-487 RTLRLSAQFAEQ
+487 RTLRFSAQFAEQ

-504 FDTTLIDPRLFD
+504 FDATLIDPRLFD
-516 SQVSGSIFA
+516 SQVSGSIF
-525 STSKVQDSTELER
+525 SSRSKLEDSTELER
-538 GIIIENNY
+538 GIITENNY
-546 GFSLGMPMY
+546 GFSLGMPLY
-555 FRDLRFGTQISALD
+555 FRDLRFSTQISALD
-569 RIFSASGGGDLYKR
+569 RLFSVSDTDLFKR
-583 SVSPSLTYSSVNHPV
+583 SVSPSLTYNTVNHPV

-618 GNIQLR
+618 GNIRLR
-624 EYRFQYQQ
+624 EYQLQYQQ
-632 FWALNTD
+632 FWALNKD

-652 LQKQG
+652 LQEQG

-668 LGGIDSIRGH
+668 LGGIDSVRGH
-678 YYYNISGPYG
+678 NYFNISGPYG
-688 PSEQRNN
+688 SIEQRNN
-695 IAYRVFTDELGYQ
+695 IAYRVITDELGYQ
-708 QTKTYDSRTEGLN
+708 QTKTYDSRTVGLN
-721 TDELL
+721 SSELQ
-726 ELKSGGISERVF
+726 ELKSGGISERLF

-751 SFVRGLLFLDAG
+751 SFVRGVLFMDAG

-773 LLGETEPKFFDL
+773 LLGETEPEFFDL
-785 RKSAGMGVRVITP
+785 RKSAGFGVRVITP

-804 EYGSKLDKRPS
+804 EHGSKLDKRPS

>member
-1 MYSLFSVLRFLV
+1 MFTLSSVPRILV
-13 TLVFLCVFSAG
+13 TLVFLGVYSLSVFSH
-24 ISSFSLIA
+24 STSA
-32 QTTASSDLS
+32 QTTGSAGLS
-41 ARISEIEI
+41 ASIAEIEI

-66 QVGNTLDRRTIRKDI
+66 QVGDILDRKIIRRDI
-81 HSIYQMK
+81 HAIYKMK
-88 LFEDVRAEVEE
+88 LFEDVQAEVEE
-99 QDTAASGAKGYL
+99 LDEGESGIKSYL
-111 LRYVVEERPRLSE
+111 LRYLVKERPRLAE
-124 VKLEGVLLVER
+124 VKLKGVLLVER
-135 TEIEEKMTLLQYD
+135 TVIEEQMTLLQYD

-153 KIAVNEQIILEH
+153 KIELNEQIILEH

-170 YPRVRVNSRIETV
+170 YPRVSVNSIIETV
-183 DTDLEN
+183 EADADN
-189 EGEKFRVVFELDEK
+189 AGERFRVVFEMNEA

-210 IYVSGTKFYSE
+210 IYVSGTKYYSE
-221 LDIKRFIMSSEIDC
+221 LEIKRFILSSEIDC

-250 NQDLSLITQHYLKKG
+250 NQDLSVITQHYLKKG

-285 RVDVRLNIYEGDQYF
+285 RVDVRLNITEGDQYF
-300 TGNIEVSG
+300 IGKIEVSG
-308 DILGEKEKLI
+308 DVLGDQEILK

-331 YFQNRDRSGIS
+331 FLQNRDRSGIS
-342 EKYHERG
+342 EIYHEQG
-349 YAFVRVIPETKIDE
+349 YAFVRVIPETVINEETKI
-363 DTKTVDVTFRIVKGE
+363 VDVTFRVVKGE

-397 IRREFELQED
+397 IRREFEVQEE

-415 LLSQQNINRLGF
+415 LRSQQNINRLGF
-427 FQSGVVLE
+427 FQSGVLLE
-435 RSARDQEDNML
+435 RSPRDQENNML
-446 DILTRLKETQTG
+446 DILARLKETQTG

-476 TLSKGNLLGTG
+476 TISKGNLLGTG
-487 RTLRLSAQFAEQ
+487 RTLRFSAQFAEQ

-504 FDTTLIDPRLFD
+504 FDATLIDPRLFD
-516 SQVSGSIFA
+516 SQVSGSIF
-525 STSKVQDSTELER
+525 SSRSKLEDSTEFER
-538 GIIIENNY
+538 GIITENNY
-546 GFSLGMPMY
+546 GFSLGTPLY

-569 RIFSASGGGDLYKR
+569 RLFSVSDTDLFKR
-583 SVSPSLTYSSVNHPV
+583 SVSPSLTYNTVNHPV

-618 GNIQLR
+618 GNIRLR
-624 EYRFQYQQ
+624 EYQLQYQQ
-632 FWALNTD
+632 FWALNKD

-652 LQKQG
+652 LQEQG

-668 LGGIDSIRGH
+668 LGGIDSVRGH
-678 YYYNISGPYG
+678 NYFNISGPYG
-688 PSEQRNN
+688 SIEQRNN
-695 IAYRVFTDELGYQ
+695 IAYRVITDELGYQ
-708 QTKTYDSRTEGLN
+708 QTRTYDSRTVGLN
-721 TDELL
+721 SSELQ
-726 ELKSGGISERVF
+726 ELKSGGISERLF

-751 SFVRGLLFLDAG
+751 SFVRGVLFMDAG

-773 LLGETEPKFFDL
+773 LLGETEPEFFDL
-785 RKSAGMGVRVITP
+785 RKSAGFGVRVITP

-804 EYGSKLDKRPS
+804 EHGSKLDKRPS